1 MANDT
6 GKITGAI
13 NQAGVNLTEAMRAEA
28 SNINSAISNNANTIA
43 NKVNPSLNAIKDGVV
58 LNEDIAAAED
68 LIVEELNGLGSFLKE
83 KVAGIMNIMNQ
94 VYQIQADPEGNA
106 DIVEAVN
113 AISEGDEEER
123 KNNAIIDTGDINVS
137 TSTVSD
143 LKGAKSQVGVFGT
156 GFAMLGNMFTVG
168 LADIVKNLQP
178 LQQIQMSTNNQV
190 TMAEAIA
197 REKAQPKEDDSGK
210 AKGNF
215 RSFLQGLVG
224 PLESVATGIMMLSI
238 SFIALS
244 LVPLNAQAA
253 LMFATLCGS
262 LVVVFWSLN
271 KISKQ
276 YQDAGLNQALDD
288 KDKKQPGNI
297 FGILE
302 SFAKMVFLM
311 AVTYTLMS
319 FVSSILL
326 SNWPSLLV
334 GIVLT
339 MGIMVG
345 SIFAM
350 KALAQIALPEVDPQ
364 KGGALP
370 MLVNSVAKLVLLVVT
385 TALVCELLWPII
397 LPGLGKALLIFL
409 LVAGMTVGII
419 ALTAKIKEAD
429 PELVNAI
436 SKLMMQI
443 TIMVGAVAILTI
455 ILGLIPEP
463 ILIQGMIRIGLIMAM
478 VNVTLWSVIKA
489 AEHLAEVDEKKIKD
503 LTDLMT
509 VITVMVTIISV
520 LVVILGYI
528 PIENL
533 IQGMIMVTLIAML
546 PKIMIALFKDIQ
558 QDQVMQA
565 LKGVALA
572 SLIVVA
578 LAGLAWLV
586 TALIQ
591 DPVKTIIACTAVLVM
606 AVAVAAIGFA
616 AMALASMANVLLK
629 LVPIGPA
636 QAPVFVAALLGLAL
650 VMPLVIVIAATGILV
665 TKMILLSG
673 ASPEQVLQAA
683 LATLALAAAFA
694 LVAITAILLASLAI
708 PLFFAIG
715 LALFALGSIVSFMK
729 GVAVVMQAMSELPPL
744 DVSPIAETAE
754 QIVKLLAAV
763 VLLVPP
769 MITLAGF
776 AVVLLVTTFF
786 AKLAL
791 LTTFSFIASISLG
804 MFTLNYTLQALNFEA
819 VSESIGN
826 TMNDLVGIIANMS
839 QASAAIAKYKSM
851 GFFAYLNVMA
861 DISRFRSIIKGVSSI
876 GSNNE
881 NMDGLNSLATSLE
894 KLANTSDGLSQV
906 ARALKEVAAATKELN
921 EVGDINIKHSVSN
934 IAKTTEDVTQ
944 IKTPEAPKEKK
955 DDGNSKVVEGL
966 LREMVQALGEL
977 RSSFAGS
984 MDGLNT
990 TMTNIKLNL
999 DGIKA
1004 STALR

>member
-13 NQAGVNLTEAMRAEA
+13 NQAGVNLTEAIRAEA

-94 VYQIQADPEGNA
+94 VYQIQADSEGNA

-137 TSTVSD
+137 TSTVGD

-178 LQQIQMSTNNQV
+178 LQQIQMATNNQV

-197 REKAQPKEDDSGK
+197 KEKAQPKEDDSDK

-224 PLESVATGIMMLSI
+224 PLESVATGIMMLAV
-238 SFIALS
+238 SFVALS

-253 LMFATLCGS
+253 LTFAALCGS

-311 AVTYTLMS
+311 ALTYTLMS

-370 MLVNSVAKLVLLVVT
+370 TLVNSVAKLVLLVVT
-385 TALVCELLWPII
+385 TAIVCELLWPII
-397 LPGLGKALLIFL
+397 LPGIGKALLIFL
-409 LVAGMTVGII
+409 LVSGMTVGII
-419 ALTAKIKEAD
+419 ALTAKIKETD

-443 TIMVGAVAILTI
+443 TVMVGVVSILTI
-455 ILGLIPEP
+455 ILGLLPEP
-463 ILIQGMIRIGLIMAM
+463 ILIQGMIGIVLIMVM

-489 AEHLAEVDEKKIKD
+489 AEHLAEIDENKIKE
-503 LTDLMT
+503 LTNLMT
-509 VITVMVTIISV
+509 VITVMVAVISV

-528 PIENL
+528 PLENL
-533 IQGMIMVTLIAML
+533 IQGMTMVTLIALL
-546 PKIMIALFKDIQ
+546 PRVMIQMFKDIP
-558 QDQVMQA
+558 QDEVAQA
-565 LKGVALA
+565 LVGVLAA

-578 LAGLAWLV
+578 VAGLAWLI
-586 TALIQ
+586 TNMMP
-591 DPVKTIIACTAVLVM
+591 DPNSTIVAITAVLTM
-606 AVAVAAIGFA
+606 AIAMYAIGQA
-616 AMALASMANVLLK
+616 ASALATMANVLLTP
-629 LVPIGPA
+629 VPPFEIPIFA
-636 QAPVFVAALLGLAL
+636 MALLGLAL
-650 VMPLVIVIAATGILV
+650 VMPLVIAIAATGILV
-665 TKMILLSG
+665 TQMILLSG
-673 ASPEQVLQAA
+673 ASPEQVLVSAM
-683 LATLALAAAFA
+683 ATLALAAAFSMIATTA
-694 LVAITAILLASLAI
+694 LLLAAVAI
-708 PLFFAIG
+708 PLSFAIG
-715 LALFALGSIVSFMK
+715 LALFALSSIVSFMK
-729 GVAVVMQAMSELPPL
+729 GVAIVMQAMSKLPPL

-776 AVVLLVTTFF
+776 AVVLLVTTFL

-791 LTTFSFIASISLG
+791 LTTFSFIAGISLS
-804 MFTLNYTLQALNFEA
+804 MFTLNYTLQTLNFEA

-839 QASAAIAKYKSM
+839 KASAAIAKYKSM
-851 GFFAYLNVMA
+851 GFFAYLRVMS

-894 KLANTSDGLSQV
+894 KLASTSDGLSQV

-955 DDGNSKVVEGL
+955 DDGNSKVIESL
-966 LREMVQALGEL
+966 LREMVQSLGEL

-990 TMTNIKLNL
+990 TMTDIKLNL

>member
-68 LIVEELNGLGSFLKE
+68 LIVEELNGLGDFLKE

-137 TSTVSD
+137 TSTVGD

-178 LQQIQMSTNNQV
+178 LQQIQMATNNQV

-238 SFIALS
+238 SFVALS

-253 LMFATLCGS
+253 LTFAALCGS

-288 KDKKQPGNI
+288 KDKNQPGNI

-339 MGIMVG
+339 MGIMVS

-370 MLVNSVAKLVLLVVT
+370 MLINSVAKLVLLVVT

-397 LPGLGKALLIFL
+397 LPGLDKALLIFL

-443 TIMVGAVAILTI
+443 TIMVGVVAILTT

-463 ILIQGMIRIGLIMAM
+463 ILTRGMIGMVLIMAM

-489 AEHLAEVDEKKIKD
+489 AEHLAEVDEKKIKE
-503 LTDLMT
+503 LTNLMT
-509 VITVMVTIISV
+509 VITVMVAVISV
-520 LVVILGYI
+520 LVIILGYI
-528 PIENL
+528 PLGNL

-616 AMALASMANVLLK
+616 AMELAVMANILMSATTF
-629 LVPIGPA
+629 G
-636 QAPVFVAALLGLAL
+636 PVFVAALLGIALAVPIVVSLAL
-650 VMPLVIVIAATGILV
+650 AGISI
-665 TKMILLSG
+665 TKRMIG
-673 ASPEQVLQAA
+673 KGTPPEQVLQAA

-694 LVAITAILLASLAI
+694 VISVTAIMLAGLAI
-708 PLFFAIG
+708 PLFFAVG
-715 LALFALGSIVSFMK
+715 LALFALSSIVKFMK
-729 GVAVVMQAMSELPPL
+729 GVSVVMQVMLTMPPL
-744 DVSPIAETAE
+744 DVSPITEAANQLVNLVTAT
-754 QIVKLLAAV
+754 

-769 MITLAGF
+769 MVELAGF

-791 LTTFSFIASISLG
+791 LTTFSFIAGISLG

-826 TMNDLVGIIANMS
+826 TMNDLVGIIANMN
-839 QASAAIAKYKSM
+839 QASATIANYKSM
-851 GFFAYLNVMA
+851 GFFAYLRVMA
-861 DISRFRSIIKGVSSI
+861 DIGRFRSIIKGISSI
-876 GSNNE
+876 GSNTE

-906 ARALKEVAAATKELN
+906 ARALREVAAATKELN

-944 IKTPEAPKEKK
+944 IKAPEAPKEKK

-984 MDGLNT
+984 MEGLNT
-990 TMTNIKLNL
+990 TMVDIKRDL

>member
-43 NKVNPSLNAIKDGVV
+43 NKVNPNLNAIKDGVV

-68 LIVEELNGLGSFLKE
+68 LIVEELNGLGDFLKE

-94 VYQIQADPEGNA
+94 IYQIQADPEGNA

-123 KNNAIIDTGDINVS
+123 KNNAIIDTGDINVN
-137 TSTVSD
+137 TSTVGD

-178 LQQIQMSTNNQV
+178 LQQIQMATNNQV

-197 REKAQPKEDDSGK
+197 KEKAQPKEDDSGK

-224 PLESVATGIMMLSI
+224 PLESVATGIMMLAI
-238 SFIALS
+238 SFVALS

-253 LMFATLCGS
+253 LTFAALCGS

-311 AVTYTLMS
+311 ALTYTLMS
-319 FVSSILL
+319 FVSSVLL

-370 MLVNSVAKLVLLVVT
+370 TLINSVAKLVLLVVT

-397 LPGLGKALLIFL
+397 LPGLDKALLIFL
-409 LVAGMTVGII
+409 LVSGMTVGII

-443 TIMVGAVAILTI
+443 TVMVGTVAILTI
-455 ILGLIPEP
+455 ILGLLPES
-463 ILIQGMIRIGLIMAM
+463 ILIQGMIGMGLIMVM

-489 AEHLAEVDEKKIKD
+489 AEHLAEVDEKKIKE
-503 LTDLMT
+503 LTNLMT
-509 VITVMVTIISV
+509 TITVMVAVISV
-520 LVVILGYI
+520 LVIILGYI
-528 PIENL
+528 PLENL

-546 PKIMIALFKDIQ
+546 SKIMIALFKDIQ

-616 AMALASMANVLLK
+616 AMELAVMANILNVSTPL
-629 LVPIGPA
+629 G
-636 QAPVFVAALLGLAL
+636 PVFAAALLGIALAVPIVVLLAL
-650 VMPLVIVIAATGILV
+650 AGILI
-665 TKMILLSG
+665 TKMMG
-673 ASPEQVLQAA
+673 KGTPPEQVLQAA

-694 LVAITAILLASLAI
+694 LVATTAILLATVAI
-708 PLFFAIG
+708 PLSFAVG
-715 LALFALGSIVSFMK
+715 LALFALGSIVAFMK
-729 GVAVVMQAMSELPPL
+729 GVSVVMQVMSTMPPL
-744 DVSPIAETAE
+744 DVSPITETAD
-754 QIVKLLAAV
+754 QLVNLVAAT

-769 MITLAGF
+769 TVELAGF

-826 TMNDLVGIIANMS
+826 TMNDLVGIIANMN
-839 QASAAIAKYKSM
+839 QASDTIAKYKSM
-851 GFFAYLNVMA
+851 GFFAYLRVMA
-861 DISRFRSIIKGVSSI
+861 DIGRFRSIIKGISSI

-894 KLANTSDGLSQV
+894 KLASTSDGLSQV

-944 IKTPEAPKEKK
+944 IKAPEAPKEKK

-984 MDGLNT
+984 MEGLNT
-990 TMTNIKLNL
+990 TMIDIKRNL
-999 DGIKA
+999 EGIKA
-1004 STALR
+1004 STELR

>member
-13 NQAGVNLTEAMRAEA
+13 NQAGVNLTEAIRAEA

-43 NKVNPSLNAIKDGVV
+43 NRVNPSLNAIKDGVV

-123 KNNAIIDTGDINVS
+123 KNNAIIDTGDINVN
-137 TSTVSD
+137 TSTVGD

-156 GFAMLGNMFTVG
+156 GFAMLGNMFTMG

-197 REKAQPKEDDSGK
+197 KERAQPKEDDSDK

-215 RSFLQGLVG
+215 RSFLQDLVG
-224 PLESVATGIMMLSI
+224 PLESVATGIMMLAI
-238 SFIALS
+238 SFVALS

-253 LMFATLCGS
+253 LTFAALCGS

-302 SFAKMVFLM
+302 NFAKMVFLM

-319 FVSSILL
+319 FVSSVFL

-334 GIVLT
+334 GLVLT

-370 MLVNSVAKLVLLVVT
+370 TLINSIAKLVLLVVT
-385 TALVCELLWPII
+385 TAVVCELLWPII
-397 LPGLGKALLIFL
+397 FPGIGKALLIFL
-409 LVAGMTVGII
+409 LVAGMTVSII

-443 TIMVGAVAILTI
+443 TIMVGVVSILTI

-463 ILIQGMIRIGLIMAM
+463 ILNQGMFRMGLIMVM

-489 AEHLAEVDEKKIKD
+489 AEHLAEVDEKKIKE
-503 LTDLMT
+503 LTNLMT
-509 VITVMVTIISV
+509 IITVMVTVISV

-528 PIENL
+528 PIENI
-533 IQGMIMVTLIAML
+533 IQGIVSVTLIALL
-546 PKIMIALFKDIQ
+546 PRVMIQVFKDIP
-558 QDQVMQA
+558 QDEVAQA
-565 LKGVALA
+565 LVGVLAA

-578 LAGLAWLV
+578 VAGLAWLITNMMPDPTSTI
-586 TALIQ
+586 TAI
-591 DPVKTIIACTAVLVM
+591 TAVLTM
-606 AVAVAAIGFA
+606 AIAMYAIGQA
-616 AMALASMANVLLK
+616 ASALATMANVLLT
-629 LVPIGPA
+629 LVPPFGLPIFA
-636 QAPVFVAALLGLAL
+636 TALLGLAL
-650 VMPLVIVIAATGILV
+650 VMPLVIAIAATGILV
-665 TKMILLSG
+665 TQMILSSG
-673 ASPEQVLQAA
+673 ASPEQVLVSAM
-683 LATLALAAAFA
+683 ATLVLAAAFSMIATTA
-694 LVAITAILLASLAI
+694 LLLAAVAI

-776 AVVLLVTTFF
+776 AMVLLVTTFL

-791 LTTFSFIASISLG
+791 LTTFSFIAGISLG
-804 MFTLNYTLQALNFEA
+804 MSTLNYTLQTLNFEA

-826 TMNDLVGIIANMS
+826 TMNDLVGIIANMN
-839 QASAAIAKYKSM
+839 QASAAIANYKSM
-851 GFFAYLNVMA
+851 GLLAYLNVMA

-955 DDGNSKVVEGL
+955 DDGNSKVIESL

-977 RSSFAGS
+977 RGSFAGS
-984 MDGLNT
+984 MEGLNT
-990 TMTNIKLNL
+990 TMIDIKRNL
-999 DGIKA
+999 EGIKA
-1004 STALR
+1004 STELR

>member
-123 KNNAIIDTGDINVS
+123 KNNAIIDTGDINVN
-137 TSTVSD
+137 TSTVGD

-178 LQQIQMSTNNQV
+178 LQQIQMATNNQV

-197 REKAQPKEDDSGK
+197 KERAQPKEDDSGK

-215 RSFLQGLVG
+215 RSFLQDLAG
-224 PLESVATGIMMLSI
+224 PLESVATGIMMLAI
-238 SFIALS
+238 SFVALS

-253 LMFATLCGS
+253 LTFAALCGS

-319 FVSSILL
+319 FVSSVLL

-334 GIVLT
+334 GLVLT
-339 MGIMVG
+339 MGVMVG

-370 MLVNSVAKLVLLVVT
+370 TLVNSVAKLVLLVVT
-385 TALVCELLWPII
+385 TAIVCELLWPII
-397 LPGLGKALLIFL
+397 LPGLDKALLIFL

-455 ILGLIPEP
+455 ILGLLPES
-463 ILIQGMIRIGLIMAM
+463 ILIQGMIGMGLIMVM
-478 VNVTLWSVIKA
+478 VNLTLWNVIQTSQK
-489 AEHLAEVDEKKIKD
+489 LAEIDEKKIKD
-503 LTDLMT
+503 LTNLMI
-509 VITVMVTIISV
+509 VITAMVTVTSI
-520 LVVILGYI
+520 LVMILGHI
-528 PIENL
+528 PIENI
-533 IQGMIMVTLIAML
+533 IQGIVSVTLIALL
-546 PKIMIALFKDIQ
+546 PRVMIQMFKDIP
-558 QDQVMQA
+558 QDEVAQA
-565 LKGVALA
+565 LVGVLAA

-578 LAGLAWLV
+578 VAGLAWLITNMMPDPTSTI
-586 TALIQ
+586 TAI
-591 DPVKTIIACTAVLVM
+591 TAVLTM
-606 AVAVAAIGFA
+606 AIAMYAIGQA
-616 AMALASMANVLLK
+616 ASALATMANVLLT
-629 LVPIGPA
+629 LVPPFGLPIFA
-636 QAPVFVAALLGLAL
+636 TALLGLAL
-650 VMPLVIVIAATGILV
+650 VMPLVIAIAATGILV
-665 TKMILLSG
+665 TQMILSSG
-673 ASPEQVLQAA
+673 ASPEQVLVSAM
-683 LATLALAAAFA
+683 ATLVLAAAFSMIATTA
-694 LVAITAILLASLAI
+694 LLLAAVAI

-776 AVVLLVTTFF
+776 AVVLLVTTFL
-786 AKLAL
+786 AKMAL
-791 LTTFSFIASISLG
+791 LTTFSFIAGISLS
-804 MFTLNYTLQALNFEA
+804 MFTLNYTLQTLNFEA

-839 QASAAIAKYKSM
+839 KASDTIAKYKSM
-851 GFFAYLNVMA
+851 GFFAYLRVMA
-861 DISRFRSIIKGVSSI
+861 DIGRFRSIIKGVSSI

-894 KLANTSDGLSQV
+894 KLASTSDGLSQV

-944 IKTPEAPKEKK
+944 IKAPEAPKEKK

-977 RSSFAGS
+977 RGSFAGS
-984 MDGLNT
+984 MEGLNT
-990 TMTNIKLNL
+990 TMIDIKRNL
-999 DGIKA
+999 EGIKA
-1004 STALR
+1004 STELR

>member
-13 NQAGVNLTEAMRAEA
+13 NQAGVNLTEAIRAEA
-28 SNINSAISNNANTIA
+28 SKTNSAISNNANTIA
-43 NKVNPSLNAIKDGVV
+43 NRVNPSLNAIKDGVV

-123 KNNAIIDTGDINVS
+123 KNNAIIDTGDINVN
-137 TSTVSD
+137 TSTVGD

-156 GFAMLGNMFTVG
+156 GFAMLGNMFTMG

-197 REKAQPKEDDSGK
+197 KEKAQPKEDDSDK

-224 PLESVATGIMMLSI
+224 PLESVATGIMMLAI
-238 SFIALS
+238 SFVALS

-253 LMFATLCGS
+253 LTFAALCGS

-276 YQDAGLNQALDD
+276 YQDAGLNQALND

-297 FGILE
+297 LGILE

-370 MLVNSVAKLVLLVVT
+370 TLINSIAKLVLLVVT
-385 TALVCELLWPII
+385 TAIVCELLWPII
-397 LPGLGKALLIFL
+397 LPGISKALLIFL

-443 TIMVGAVAILTI
+443 TIMVGVVSILTI

-463 ILIQGMIRIGLIMAM
+463 ILVQGMIGMGLIMVM

-503 LTDLMT
+503 LTALMT
-509 VITVMVTIISV
+509 VITVMVTVTSI
-520 LVVILGYI
+520 LVMILGHI
-528 PIENL
+528 PIENI
-533 IQGMIMVTLIAML
+533 IQGIVSVTLIALL
-546 PKIMIALFKDIQ
+546 PRVMIQMFKDIP
-558 QDQVMQA
+558 QDEVAQA
-565 LKGVALA
+565 LVGVLAA

-578 LAGLAWLV
+578 VAGLAWLITNMMPDPTSTI
-586 TALIQ
+586 TAI
-591 DPVKTIIACTAVLVM
+591 TAVLTM
-606 AVAVAAIGFA
+606 AIAMYAIGQA
-616 AMALASMANVLLK
+616 ASALATMANVLLT
-629 LVPIGPA
+629 LVPPFGFPIFA
-636 QAPVFVAALLGLAL
+636 TALLGLAL
-650 VMPLVIVIAATGILV
+650 VTPLVIAIAATGILV
-665 TKMILLSG
+665 TQMILLSG
-673 ASPEQVLQAA
+673 VSPEQVLVSAM
-683 LATLALAAAFA
+683 ATLVLAAAFSMIATTA
-694 LVAITAILLASLAI
+694 LLLAAVAI

-776 AVVLLVTTFF
+776 AVVLLVATSF
-786 AKLAL
+786 ARVAL
-791 LTTFSFIASISLG
+791 LTTFSFIAGISLG
-804 MFTLNYTLQALNFEA
+804 MFTLNYTLQVLNFEA

-826 TMNDLVGIIANMS
+826 TMNDLVGIIANMK
-839 QASAAIAKYKSM
+839 QASAAIANYKSM
-851 GFFAYLNVMA
+851 GLLAYLNVMA

-955 DDGNSKVVEGL
+955 DDGNSKVIESL
-966 LREMVQALGEL
+966 LREMVQSLGEL

-990 TMTNIKLNL
+990 TMSNIKLDL
-999 DGIKA
+999 DSIKA

>member
-43 NKVNPSLNAIKDGVV
+43 NKVNPNLNAIKDGVV

-68 LIVEELNGLGSFLKE
+68 LIVEELNGLGDFLKE

-94 VYQIQADPEGNA
+94 IYQIQADPEGNA

-123 KNNAIIDTGDINVS
+123 KNNAIIDTGDINVN
-137 TSTVSD
+137 TSTVGD

-178 LQQIQMSTNNQV
+178 LQQIQMATNNQV

-197 REKAQPKEDDSGK
+197 KEKAQPKEDDSGK

-224 PLESVATGIMMLSI
+224 PLESVATGIMMLAV
-238 SFIALS
+238 SFVALS

-253 LMFATLCGS
+253 LTFAALCGS

-311 AVTYTLMS
+311 ALTYTLMS
-319 FVSSILL
+319 FVSSTLL

-370 MLVNSVAKLVLLVVT
+370 TLINSVAKLVLLVVT

-397 LPGLGKALLIFL
+397 LPGLDKALLIFL
-409 LVAGMTVGII
+409 LVSGMTVGII

-443 TIMVGAVAILTI
+443 TVMVGTVAILTI
-455 ILGLIPEP
+455 ILGLLPES
-463 ILIQGMIRIGLIMAM
+463 ILIQGMIGMGLIMVM

-489 AEHLAEVDEKKIKD
+489 AEHLAEVDEKKIKE
-503 LTDLMT
+503 LTNLMT
-509 VITVMVTIISV
+509 TITVMVAVISV
-520 LVVILGYI
+520 LVIILGYI
-528 PIENL
+528 PLENL

-546 PKIMIALFKDIQ
+546 SKIMIALFKDIQ

-616 AMALASMANVLLK
+616 AMELAVMANILMVTTSF
-629 LVPIGPA
+629 GT
-636 QAPVFVAALLGLAL
+636 VFAAALLGIALA
-650 VMPLVIVIAATGILV
+650 VPIVVALAFAGILI
-665 TKMILLSG
+665 TKMMIG
-673 ASPEQVLQAA
+673 MDTPPEQVLQAA
-683 LATLALAAAFA
+683 LATLALAAAFT
-694 LVAITAILLASLAI
+694 LIAITAILLATVAI
-708 PLFFAIG
+708 PLSFAVS
-715 LALFALGSIVSFMK
+715 LALFALVSIVEFMK
-729 GVAVVMQAMSELPPL
+729 GVSVVMQVMSTIPPL
-744 DVSPIAETAE
+744 DVSPIAETVD
-754 QIVKLLAAV
+754 QLVNLVAAT

-769 MITLAGF
+769 MVELAGF

-826 TMNDLVGIIANMS
+826 TMNDLVGIIANMN
-839 QASAAIAKYKSM
+839 QASGAIAKYKSM
-851 GFFAYLNVMA
+851 GFFAYLRVMA
-861 DISRFRSIIKGVSSI
+861 DIGRFRSIIKGISSI

-894 KLANTSDGLSQV
+894 KLASTSDGLSQV

-944 IKTPEAPKEKK
+944 IKAPEAPKEKK

-984 MDGLNT
+984 MEGLNT
-990 TMTNIKLNL
+990 TMIDIKRNL
-999 DGIKA
+999 EGIKA
-1004 STALR
+1004 STELR

>member
-43 NKVNPSLNAIKDGVV
+43 NKVNPNLNAIKDGVV

-68 LIVEELNGLGSFLKE
+68 LIVEELNGLGDFLKE

-94 VYQIQADPEGNA
+94 IYQIQADPEGNA

-123 KNNAIIDTGDINVS
+123 KNNAIIDTGDINVN
-137 TSTVSD
+137 TSTVGD

-178 LQQIQMSTNNQV
+178 LQQIQMATNNQV

-197 REKAQPKEDDSGK
+197 KEKAQPKEGDSGK

-224 PLESVATGIMMLSI
+224 PLESVATGIMMLAV
-238 SFIALS
+238 SFVALS

-253 LMFATLCGS
+253 LTFAALCGS

-311 AVTYTLMS
+311 ALTYTLMS
-319 FVSSILL
+319 FVSSTLL

-370 MLVNSVAKLVLLVVT
+370 TLINSVAKLVLLVVT

-397 LPGLGKALLIFL
+397 LPGLDKALLIFL
-409 LVAGMTVGII
+409 LVSGMTVGII

-436 SKLMMQI
+436 SKLMTQI
-443 TIMVGAVAILTI
+443 TIMVGVVAILTI

-463 ILIQGMIRIGLIMAM
+463 ILIQGMIGMGLIMVM
-478 VNVTLWSVIKA
+478 VNATLWSVIKA
-489 AEHLAEVDEKKIKD
+489 AEHLAEVDEKKIKE
-503 LTDLMT
+503 LTNLMT
-509 VITVMVTIISV
+509 TITVMVAVISV
-520 LVVILGYI
+520 LVIILGYI
-528 PIENL
+528 PLENL

-546 PKIMIALFKDIQ
+546 SKIMIALFKDIQ

-616 AMALASMANVLLK
+616 AMELAVMANILNVSTPL
-629 LVPIGPA
+629 G
-636 QAPVFVAALLGLAL
+636 PVFAAALLGIALAVPIVVLLAL
-650 VMPLVIVIAATGILV
+650 AGILI
-665 TKMILLSG
+665 TKMMG
-673 ASPEQVLQAA
+673 KGTPPEQVLQAA

-694 LVAITAILLASLAI
+694 LVATTAILLATVAI
-708 PLFFAIG
+708 PLSFAVG
-715 LALFALGSIVSFMK
+715 LALFALGSIVAFMK
-729 GVAVVMQAMSELPPL
+729 GVSVVMQVMSTVPPL
-744 DVSPIAETAE
+744 DVSPITETAD
-754 QIVKLLAAV
+754 QLVNLVAAT

-769 MITLAGF
+769 MVELAGF

-826 TMNDLVGIIANMS
+826 TMNDLVGIIANMN
-839 QASAAIAKYKSM
+839 QASDTITKYKSM
-851 GFFAYLNVMA
+851 GFFAYLRVMA
-861 DISRFRSIIKGVSSI
+861 DIGRFRSIIKGISSI

-894 KLANTSDGLSQV
+894 KLASTSDGLSQV

-944 IKTPEAPKEKK
+944 IKAPEAPKEKK

-984 MDGLNT
+984 MEGLNT
-990 TMTNIKLNL
+990 TMIDIKRNL
-999 DGIKA
+999 EGIKA
-1004 STALR
+1004 STELR

>member
-28 SNINSAISNNANTIA
+28 SKTNSAISNNANTIA
-43 NKVNPSLNAIKDGVV
+43 NKVNPSLTAIKDGVA

-68 LIVEELNGLGSFLKE
+68 LIVEELNGLGDFLKD
-83 KVAGIMNIMNQ
+83 KVAGIMNLMNQ
-94 VYQIQADPEGNA
+94 VYQIQADPNGNA

-137 TSTVSD
+137 TSSVGD
-143 LKGAKSQVGVFGT
+143 LKGAKSQVGVLGS
-156 GFAMLGNMFTVG
+156 GFAVLGNVLTLG
-168 LADIVKNLQP
+168 LADIIKNLQP
-178 LQQIQMSTNNQV
+178 LQQIQVATTNQV
-190 TMAEAIA
+190 TMSEAIA
-197 REKAQPKEDDSGK
+197 KEKAQPKEDDAGK

-224 PLESVATGIMMLSI
+224 PLESVATGIMMLAI
-238 SFIALS
+238 SFVALS

-253 LMFATLCGS
+253 LTFAGLCGS
-262 LVVVFWSLN
+262 LVVVFWALN

-311 AVTYTLMS
+311 ALTYTLMA
-319 FVSSILL
+319 FVSSMLL

-334 GIVLT
+334 GLVLT

-345 SIFAM
+345 SIFTM

-370 MLVNSVAKLVLLVVT
+370 MLINSVAKLVLLVVV

-397 LPGLGKALLIFL
+397 LPGLGKSLLIFL

-443 TIMVGAVAILTI
+443 TIMVGVVAILTI
-455 ILGLIPEP
+455 ILGLIPQEV
-463 ILIQGMIRIGLIMAM
+463 LIQGMIGMGLIMVM
-478 VNVTLWSVIKA
+478 INLTLWNVIQSAQK
-489 AEHLAEVDEKKIKD
+489 LAEIDEKKIKD
-503 LTDLMT
+503 LTNLMI
-509 VITVMVTIISV
+509 VITVMVAVTSI
-520 LVVILGYI
+520 LVIILGYM
-528 PIENL
+528 PLENI
-533 IQGMIMVTLIAML
+533 IQGIIAVALIALL
-546 PKIMIALFKDIQ
+546 PRVMIQLFKDIP
-558 QDQVMQA
+558 QDEVAQA
-565 LKGVALA
+565 LVGVLAA

-578 LAGLAWLV
+578 VAGLAWLI
-586 TALIQ
+586 TKMMP
-591 DPVKTIIACTAVLVM
+591 DPISTIIAITAVLVM
-606 AVAVAAIGFA
+606 AIAMYAIGMA
-616 AMALASMANVLLK
+616 ASSLASMTNVLMTAT
-629 LVPIGPA
+629 PYG
-636 QAPVFVAALLGLAL
+636 PVFLAALIGLAL
-650 VMPLVIVIAATGILV
+650 TVPLVIAITLTGIIV
-665 TKMILLSG
+665 TKMILASG
-673 ASPEQVLQAA
+673 ASPEQVLVSAM
-683 LATLALAAAFA
+683 ATLVLAGAFAVIAVTALLLAA
-694 LVAITAILLASLAI
+694 VAI

-715 LALFALGSIVSFMK
+715 LALFALASIVSFMK
-729 GVAVVMQAMSELPPL
+729 GVAIVMQAMSELPPL
-744 DVSPIAETAE
+744 DVSPLVETAG
-754 QIVKLLAAV
+754 QIVKLAAAT

-769 MITLAGF
+769 MVVLAGF
-776 AVVLLVTTFF
+776 ALVLLVTTFF
-786 AKLAL
+786 AKWAMF
-791 LTTFSFIASISLG
+791 TTFSFIKDISIG
-804 MFTLNYTLQALNFEA
+804 MFVLNYTLQALNFASVTEN
-819 VSESIGN
+819 IGN
-826 TMNDLVGIIANMS
+826 TMNELVGIIANMN

-851 GFFAYLNVMA
+851 GFFAYLRVMA
-861 DISRFRSIIKGVSSI
+861 DIGRFRSIVRGISSI
-876 GSNNE
+876 GSNTE
-881 NMDGLNSLATSLE
+881 SMDGLNSLATSLE
-894 KLANTSDGLSQV
+894 KLASTSDGLSQV

-944 IKTPEAPKEKK
+944 IKAPEAPKEKK

-984 MDGLNT
+984 MDGLNS
-990 TMTNIKLNL
+990 TMTDIKLNL

>member
-137 TSTVSD
+137 TSTVGD

-224 PLESVATGIMMLSI
+224 PLESVATGIMMLAV
-238 SFIALS
+238 SFVALS

-253 LMFATLCGS
+253 LTFAALCGS

-297 FGILE
+297 LGILE

-311 AVTYTLMS
+311 ALTYTLMS
-319 FVSSILL
+319 FVSSVLL
-326 SNWPSLLV
+326 SNWPTLLV

-370 MLVNSVAKLVLLVVT
+370 TLINSVAKLVLLVVT
-385 TALVCELLWPII
+385 TAIVCELLWPII

-409 LVAGMTVGII
+409 LVSGMTVGII

-443 TIMVGAVAILTI
+443 TVMVGVVAILTI
-455 ILGLIPEP
+455 ILGLLPEP
-463 ILIQGMIRIGLIMAM
+463 ILIQGMIRIGLIMVM

-489 AEHLAEVDEKKIKD
+489 AEHLAEVDEKKIKE
-503 LTDLMT
+503 LTNLMT
-509 VITVMVTIISV
+509 IITVMVAVISV
-520 LVVILGYI
+520 LVIILGYI
-528 PIENL
+528 PLENL
-533 IQGMIMVTLIAML
+533 IQGMIMVALIAML

-565 LKGVALA
+565 LNGVALA

-606 AVAVAAIGFA
+606 AVAVVAIGFA
-616 AMALASMANVLLK
+616 AMALASMAKVLLK
-629 LVPIGPA
+629 PVPPFGL
-636 QAPVFVAALLGLAL
+636 PVYETALLGLAL
-650 VMPLVIVIAATGILV
+650 VMPLVIVLAATGILV
-665 TKMILLSG
+665 TQMILASG
-673 ASPEQVLQAA
+673 ASPEQVLVSAM
-683 LATLALAAAFA
+683 ATLVLAAAFSMIATTA
-694 LVAITAILLASLAI
+694 LLLAAVAI

-776 AVVLLVTTFF
+776 AMVLLVTTFL

-791 LTTFSFIASISLG
+791 LTTFSFIAGISLS
-804 MFTLNYTLQALNFEA
+804 MFSLNYTLQALNFEA

-826 TMNDLVGIIANMS
+826 TMNDLVGIIANMN

-851 GFFAYLNVMA
+851 GFFAYLRVMS
-861 DISRFRSIIKGVSSI
+861 DINRFRSIIKGISSI

-894 KLANTSDGLSQV
+894 KLASTSDGLSQV

-944 IKTPEAPKEKK
+944 IKAPEAPKEKK

-990 TMTNIKLNL
+990 TMTDIKLNL

>member
-1 MANDT
+1 MVNDT

-13 NQAGVNLTEAMRAEA
+13 NQAGVNLTEAIRAEA
-28 SNINSAISNNANTIA
+28 SKTNSAISNNANTIA

-123 KNNAIIDTGDINVS
+123 KNNAIIDTGDINVN
-137 TSTVSD
+137 TSTVGD

-197 REKAQPKEDDSGK
+197 KEKAQPKEDDSGK

-224 PLESVATGIMMLSI
+224 PLESVATGIMMLAV
-238 SFIALS
+238 SFVALS
-244 LVPLNAQAA
+244 LVPLNVQTALTFAA
-253 LMFATLCGS
+253 LCGS

-319 FVSSILL
+319 FVSSVLL

-334 GIVLT
+334 GLVLT

-370 MLVNSVAKLVLLVVT
+370 TLINSIAKLVLLVVG

-397 LPGLGKALLIFL
+397 LPGLDKALLIFL

-443 TIMVGAVAILTI
+443 TIMVGTVAILTI

-463 ILIQGMIRIGLIMAM
+463 ILTQGMIGMVLIMAM

-489 AEHLAEVDEKKIKD
+489 AEHLAEVDEKKIKE
-503 LTDLMT
+503 LTNLMT
-509 VITVMVTIISV
+509 IITVMVAVISV

-528 PIENL
+528 PIGNL

-565 LKGVALA
+565 LKGVALV

-606 AVAVAAIGFA
+606 AVAVATIGFA
-616 AMALASMANVLLK
+616 AMELAVMANILMVAT
-629 LVPIGPA
+629 PFG
-636 QAPVFVAALLGLAL
+636 PVFAAALLGVALAIPIVISLAL
-650 VMPLVIVIAATGILV
+650 TGILI
-665 TKMILLSG
+665 TKMMLG
-673 ASPEQVLQAA
+673 MGTPPEQVLQAA

-694 LVAITAILLASLAI
+694 VISVTAVMLAGLAI
-708 PLFFAIG
+708 PLAFAVG
-715 LALFALGSIVSFMK
+715 LALFALVSIVTFIK
-729 GVAVVMQAMSELPPL
+729 GVSVVMQVMSVIPPL
-744 DVSPIAETAE
+744 DVSPITEAANQLVNLVTAT
-754 QIVKLLAAV
+754 A
-763 VLLVPP
+763 LLVPP
-769 MITLAGF
+769 MVTLAGF
-776 AVVLLVTTFF
+776 AVVLLVATSF
-786 AKLAL
+786 ASVAL
-791 LTTFSFIASISLG
+791 LTTFSFIAGISLG
-804 MFTLNYTLQALNFEA
+804 MFTLNHTLQVLNFEA

-826 TMNDLVGIIANMS
+826 TMNDLVGIITNMN
-839 QASAAIAKYKSM
+839 QASAAIANYKSM
-851 GFFAYLNVMA
+851 GLLAYLNVMA

-955 DDGNSKVVEGL
+955 DDGNSKVIESL

-977 RSSFAGS
+977 RGSFAGS
-984 MDGLNT
+984 MEGLNT
-990 TMTNIKLNL
+990 TMIDIKRNL
-999 DGIKA
+999 EGIKA
-1004 STALR
+1004 STELR

>member
-13 NQAGVNLTEAMRAEA
+13 NQAGVNLTEAIRAEA

-123 KNNAIIDTGDINVS
+123 KNNAIIDTGDINVN
-137 TSTVSD
+137 TSTVGD

-156 GFAMLGNMFTVG
+156 GFAMLGNMFTMG

-197 REKAQPKEDDSGK
+197 KERAQPKEDDSDK

-215 RSFLQGLVG
+215 RSFLQDLVG
-224 PLESVATGIMMLSI
+224 PLESVATGIMMLAI
-238 SFIALS
+238 SFVALS

-253 LMFATLCGS
+253 LTFAALCGS

-302 SFAKMVFLM
+302 NFAKMVFLM

-319 FVSSILL
+319 FVSSVFLF
-326 SNWPSLLV
+326 NWPSLLV
-334 GIVLT
+334 GLVLT

-370 MLVNSVAKLVLLVVT
+370 TLINSIAKLVLLVVT
-385 TALVCELLWPII
+385 TAVVCELLWPII
-397 LPGLGKALLIFL
+397 FPGIGKALLIFL
-409 LVAGMTVGII
+409 LVAGMTVSII

-443 TIMVGAVAILTI
+443 TIMVGVVSILTI

-463 ILIQGMIRIGLIMAM
+463 ILNQGMFRMGLIMVM

-489 AEHLAEVDEKKIKD
+489 AEHLAEVDEKKIKE
-503 LTDLMT
+503 LTNLMT
-509 VITVMVTIISV
+509 IITVMVTVISV

-528 PIENL
+528 PIENI
-533 IQGMIMVTLIAML
+533 IQGIVSVTLIALL
-546 PKIMIALFKDIQ
+546 PRVMIQMFKDIP
-558 QDQVMQA
+558 QDEVAQA
-565 LKGVALA
+565 LVGVLAA

-578 LAGLAWLV
+578 VAGLAWLITNMMPDPTSTI
-586 TALIQ
+586 TAI
-591 DPVKTIIACTAVLVM
+591 TAVLTM
-606 AVAVAAIGFA
+606 AIAMYAIGQA
-616 AMALASMANVLLK
+616 ASALATMANVLLT
-629 LVPIGPA
+629 LVPPFGLPIFA
-636 QAPVFVAALLGLAL
+636 TALLGLAL
-650 VMPLVIVIAATGILV
+650 VMPLVIAIAATGILV
-665 TKMILLSG
+665 TQMILSSG
-673 ASPEQVLQAA
+673 ASPEQVLVSAM
-683 LATLALAAAFA
+683 ATLVLAAAFSMIATTA
-694 LVAITAILLASLAI
+694 LLLAAVAI

-776 AVVLLVTTFF
+776 AMVLLVTTFL

-791 LTTFSFIASISLG
+791 LTTFSFIAGISLG
-804 MFTLNYTLQALNFEA
+804 MSTLNYTLQTLNFEA

-826 TMNDLVGIIANMS
+826 TMNDLVGIIANMN
-839 QASAAIAKYKSM
+839 QASAAIANYKSM
-851 GFFAYLNVMA
+851 GLLAYLNVMV

-955 DDGNSKVVEGL
+955 DDGNSKVIESL

-977 RSSFAGS
+977 RGSFAGS
-984 MDGLNT
+984 MEGLNT
-990 TMTNIKLNL
+990 TMIDIKRNL
-999 DGIKA
+999 EGIKA
-1004 STALR
+1004 STELR

>member
-123 KNNAIIDTGDINVS
+123 KNNAIIDTGDINVN
-137 TSTVSD
+137 TSTVGD

-156 GFAMLGNMFTVG
+156 GFAMLGNMFTMG

-224 PLESVATGIMMLSI
+224 PLESVATGIMMLAI
-238 SFIALS
+238 SFVALS

-253 LMFATLCGS
+253 LTFAALCGS

-319 FVSSILL
+319 FVSSVLL

-339 MGIMVG
+339 MGIMVS

-370 MLVNSVAKLVLLVVT
+370 TLINSIAKLVLLVVT
-385 TALVCELLWPII
+385 TAIVCELLWPII
-397 LPGLGKALLIFL
+397 LPGLDKALSIFL

-443 TIMVGAVAILTI
+443 TIMVGVVSILTI

-463 ILIQGMIRIGLIMAM
+463 ILIQGMVGMVLIMAM

-489 AEHLAEVDEKKIKD
+489 AEHLAEVDEKKIKE
-503 LTDLMT
+503 LTNLMT
-509 VITVMVTIISV
+509 TITVMVAVISV
-520 LVVILGYI
+520 VVVILGYI
-528 PIENL
+528 PIGNL
-533 IQGMIMVTLIAML
+533 IQGIVSVALIALL
-546 PKIMIALFKDIQ
+546 PRVMIQMFKDIP
-558 QDQVMQA
+558 QDEVAQA
-565 LKGVALA
+565 LVGVLAA

-578 LAGLAWLV
+578 VAGLAWLITNMMPDPTSTI
-586 TALIQ
+586 TAI
-591 DPVKTIIACTAVLVM
+591 TAVLTM
-606 AVAVAAIGFA
+606 AIAMYAIGQA
-616 AMALASMANVLLK
+616 ASALATMANVLLT
-629 LVPIGPA
+629 LVPPFGLPIFA
-636 QAPVFVAALLGLAL
+636 TALLGLAL
-650 VMPLVIVIAATGILV
+650 VMPLVIAIAATGILV
-665 TKMILLSG
+665 TQMILSSG
-673 ASPEQVLQAA
+673 ASPEQVLVSAM
-683 LATLALAAAFA
+683 ATLVLAAAFSMIATTA
-694 LVAITAILLASLAI
+694 LLLAAVAI

-786 AKLAL
+786 ARIAL
-791 LTTFSFIASISLG
+791 LTTFSFIAGISLS
-804 MFTLNYTLQALNFEA
+804 MFTLNYTLQTLNFEA

-839 QASAAIAKYKSM
+839 KASDTIAKYKSM
-851 GFFAYLNVMA
+851 GLLAYLNVMA

-944 IKTPEAPKEKK
+944 IKAPEAPKEKK
-955 DDGNSKVVEGL
+955 DDGNSKVIESL

-977 RSSFAGS
+977 RGSFAGS
-984 MDGLNT
+984 MEGLNT
-990 TMTNIKLNL
+990 TMIDIKRNL
-999 DGIKA
+999 EGIKA
-1004 STALR
+1004 STELR

>member
-123 KNNAIIDTGDINVS
+123 KNNAIIDTGDINVN
-137 TSTVSD
+137 TSTVGD

-178 LQQIQMSTNNQV
+178 LQQIQMATNNQV

-197 REKAQPKEDDSGK
+197 KEKAQPKEDDSGK

-224 PLESVATGIMMLSI
+224 PLESVATGIMMLAV
-238 SFIALS
+238 SFVALS

-253 LMFATLCGS
+253 LTFAALCGS

-311 AVTYTLMS
+311 SLTYTLMS
-319 FVSSILL
+319 FVSSTLL

-334 GIVLT
+334 GLVLT

-370 MLVNSVAKLVLLVVT
+370 TLVNSVAKLVLLVVT

-397 LPGLGKALLIFL
+397 LPGLDKALLIFL
-409 LVAGMTVGII
+409 LVSGMTVGII

-443 TIMVGAVAILTI
+443 TVMVGTVAILTI
-455 ILGLIPEP
+455 ILGLLPES
-463 ILIQGMIRIGLIMAM
+463 ILIQGMIGMGLIMVM

-489 AEHLAEVDEKKIKD
+489 AEHLAEVDEKKIKE
-503 LTDLMT
+503 LTNLMT
-509 VITVMVTIISV
+509 TITVMVAVISV
-520 LVVILGYI
+520 LVIILGYI
-528 PIENL
+528 PLKNL

-546 PKIMIALFKDIQ
+546 SKIMIALFKDIQ

-578 LAGLAWLV
+578 LAGLVWLV

-591 DPVKTIIACTAVLVM
+591 DPIKTIIACTAVLVM

-616 AMALASMANVLLK
+616 AMELAVMANILMVAT
-629 LVPIGPA
+629 PSG
-636 QAPVFVAALLGLAL
+636 PVFAAALLGVALAVPIVVFLAL
-650 VMPLVIVIAATGILV
+650 AGILI
-665 TKMILLSG
+665 TKMIG
-673 ASPEQVLQAA
+673 MGKPPEQVSQAA

-694 LVAITAILLASLAI
+694 LVATTAILLASLAI
-708 PLFFAIG
+708 PLFFAVG
-715 LALFALGSIVSFMK
+715 LALFALGSIVAFMK
-729 GVAVVMQAMSELPPL
+729 GVSVVMQVMSTIPPL
-744 DVSPIAETAE
+744 DVSPIAETAD
-754 QIVKLLAAV
+754 QLVNLVSAT

-769 MITLAGF
+769 MVELAGF

-791 LTTFSFIASISLG
+791 LTTFSFIAGISLG

-826 TMNDLVGIIANMS
+826 TMNDLVGIIANMN
-839 QASAAIAKYKSM
+839 QASDTIAKYKSM
-851 GFFAYLNVMA
+851 GFFAYLRVMA
-861 DISRFRSIIKGVSSI
+861 DIGRFRSIIKGISSI

-906 ARALKEVAAATKELN
+906 ARALREVAAATKELN
-921 EVGDINIKHSVSN
+921 DVGDINIKHSVSN

-944 IKTPEAPKEKK
+944 IKAPEAPKEKK

-984 MDGLNT
+984 MEGLNT
-990 TMTNIKLNL
+990 TMIDIKRNL
-999 DGIKA
+999 EGIKA
-1004 STALR
+1004 STELR

>member
-43 NKVNPSLNAIKDGVV
+43 NKVNPNLNAIKDGVV

-68 LIVEELNGLGSFLKE
+68 LIVEELNGLGDFLKE

-94 VYQIQADPEGNA
+94 IYQIQADPEGNA

-123 KNNAIIDTGDINVS
+123 KNNAIIDTGDINVN
-137 TSTVSD
+137 TSTVGD

-178 LQQIQMSTNNQV
+178 LQQIQMATNNQV

-197 REKAQPKEDDSGK
+197 KEKAQPKEDDSGK

-224 PLESVATGIMMLSI
+224 PLESVATGIMMLAI
-238 SFIALS
+238 SFVALS

-253 LMFATLCGS
+253 LTFAALCGS

-311 AVTYTLMS
+311 ALTYTLMS
-319 FVSSILL
+319 FVSSTLL

-370 MLVNSVAKLVLLVVT
+370 TLVNSVAKLVLLVVT

-397 LPGLGKALLIFL
+397 LPGLDKALLIFL
-409 LVAGMTVGII
+409 LVSGMTVGII

-443 TIMVGAVAILTI
+443 TVMVGTVAILTI
-455 ILGLIPEP
+455 ILGLLPES
-463 ILIQGMIRIGLIMAM
+463 ILIQGMIGMGLIMVM

-489 AEHLAEVDEKKIKD
+489 AEHLAEVDEKKIKE
-503 LTDLMT
+503 LTNLMT
-509 VITVMVTIISV
+509 TITVMVAVISV
-520 LVVILGYI
+520 LVIILGYI
-528 PIENL
+528 PLENL

-546 PKIMIALFKDIQ
+546 SKIMIALFKGIQ

-586 TALIQ
+586 TALTQ

-616 AMALASMANVLLK
+616 AMELAVMANILMVAT
-629 LVPIGPA
+629 PFGPVA
-636 QAPVFVAALLGLAL
+636 TAALLGVALAVPIVVFLAL
-650 VMPLVIVIAATGILV
+650 AGILI
-665 TKMILLSG
+665 TKMISKG
-673 ASPEQVLQAA
+673 KHPEQVLQAA

-694 LVAITAILLASLAI
+694 LVATTAMLLASLAI
-708 PLFFAIG
+708 PLFFAVG
-715 LALFALGSIVSFMK
+715 LALFALGSIVAFMK
-729 GVAVVMQAMSELPPL
+729 GVSVVMQVMSTIPPL
-744 DVSPIAETAE
+744 DVSPIAETAD
-754 QIVKLLAAV
+754 QLVNLVAAT

-769 MITLAGF
+769 MVELAGF
-776 AVVLLVTTFF
+776 AVVLLVTTFL
-786 AKLAL
+786 ARMAL
-791 LTTFSFIASISLG
+791 LTTFSFIAGISLG
-804 MFTLNYTLQALNFEA
+804 MFALNYTLQALNFEA

-861 DISRFRSIIKGVSSI
+861 DISRFRSIIKGISSI

-894 KLANTSDGLSQV
+894 KLASTSDGLSQV

-944 IKTPEAPKEKK
+944 IKAPEAPKEKK

-984 MDGLNT
+984 MEGLNT
-990 TMTNIKLNL
+990 TMIDIKRNL
-999 DGIKA
+999 EGIKA
-1004 STALR
+1004 STELR

>member
-43 NKVNPSLNAIKDGVV
+43 NKVNPNLNAIKDGVV

-68 LIVEELNGLGSFLKE
+68 LIVEELNGLGDFLKE

-94 VYQIQADPEGNA
+94 IYQIQADPEGNA

-113 AISEGDEEER
+113 AISEDDEEER
-123 KNNAIIDTGDINVS
+123 KNNAIIDTGDINVN
-137 TSTVSD
+137 TSTVGD

-178 LQQIQMSTNNQV
+178 LQQIQMATNNQV

-197 REKAQPKEDDSGK
+197 KEKAQPKEDDSGK

-224 PLESVATGIMMLSI
+224 PLESVATGIMMLAI
-238 SFIALS
+238 SFVALS

-253 LMFATLCGS
+253 LTFAALCGS

-297 FGILE
+297 LGILE
-302 SFAKMVFLM
+302 NFAKMVFLM
-311 AVTYTLMS
+311 ALTYTLMS

-345 SIFAM
+345 SIFTM

-370 MLVNSVAKLVLLVVT
+370 TLINSVAKLVLLVVT

-397 LPGLGKALLIFL
+397 LPGLDKALLIFL
-409 LVAGMTVGII
+409 LVSGMTVGII
-419 ALTAKIKEAD
+419 ALAAKIKEAD

-443 TIMVGAVAILTI
+443 TIMVGVVAILTI

-463 ILIQGMIRIGLIMAM
+463 ILIQGMIGMGLIMVM

-489 AEHLAEVDEKKIKD
+489 AEHLAEVDEKKIKE
-503 LTDLMT
+503 LTNLMT
-509 VITVMVTIISV
+509 IITVMVAVISV
-520 LVVILGYI
+520 LVIILGYI
-528 PIENL
+528 PLENL

-546 PKIMIALFKDIQ
+546 SKIMIALFKDIQ

-591 DPVKTIIACTAVLVM
+591 DPIKTIIACTAVLVM

-616 AMALASMANVLLK
+616 AMELAVMAIILMVAT
-629 LVPIGPA
+629 PSG
-636 QAPVFVAALLGLAL
+636 PVFAAALLGVALA
-650 VMPLVIVIAATGILV
+650 VPIVVSLAYVAGILI
-665 TKMILLSG
+665 TKMKIG
-673 ASPEQVLQAA
+673 KHPEQVLQAA

-694 LVAITAILLASLAI
+694 LVATTAMLLASLAI
-708 PLFFAIG
+708 PLFFAVG
-715 LALFALGSIVSFMK
+715 LALFALGSIVAFMK
-729 GVAVVMQAMSELPPL
+729 GVSVVMQVMSTMPPL
-744 DVSPIAETAE
+744 DVSPIAETAD
-754 QIVKLLAAV
+754 QLVNLVAAT

-769 MITLAGF
+769 MVELAGF
-776 AVVLLVTTFF
+776 AVLLLVTTFF

-826 TMNDLVGIIANMS
+826 TMNDLVGIIANMN
-839 QASAAIAKYKSM
+839 QASDTIAKYKSM
-851 GFFAYLNVMA
+851 GFFAYLRVMA
-861 DISRFRSIIKGVSSI
+861 DIGRFRSIIKGISSI

-894 KLANTSDGLSQV
+894 KLASTSDGLSQV

-944 IKTPEAPKEKK
+944 IKAPEAPKEKK

-984 MDGLNT
+984 MEGLNT
-990 TMTNIKLNL
+990 TMIDIKRNL
-999 DGIKA
+999 EGIKA
-1004 STALR
+1004 STELR

>member
-137 TSTVSD
+137 TSTVGD

-168 LADIVKNLQP
+168 LADIIKNLQP

-197 REKAQPKEDDSGK
+197 REKAQPKEDDSDK

-238 SFIALS
+238 SFVALS

-253 LMFATLCGS
+253 LTFAALCGS

-297 FGILE
+297 LGILE

-319 FVSSILL
+319 FVSSVLL

-334 GIVLT
+334 GLVLT

-370 MLVNSVAKLVLLVVT
+370 TLINSVAKLVLLVVT
-385 TALVCELLWPII
+385 TAVVCELLWPII
-397 LPGLGKALLIFL
+397 LPGIGKALLIFL

-443 TIMVGAVAILTI
+443 TIMVGTVAILTI
-455 ILGLIPEP
+455 ILSLIPEP
-463 ILIQGMIRIGLIMAM
+463 ILIQGMIGMGLIMVM

-489 AEHLAEVDEKKIKD
+489 AEHLAEVDEKKIKE
-503 LTDLMT
+503 LTNLMT
-509 VITVMVTIISV
+509 IITVMVAVISV
-520 LVVILGYI
+520 LVIILGYI
-528 PIENL
+528 PIENI
-533 IQGMIMVTLIAML
+533 IQGIVSVTLIALL
-546 PKIMIALFKDIQ
+546 PRVMIQMFKDIP
-558 QDQVMQA
+558 QDEVAQA
-565 LKGVALA
+565 LVGVLAA

-578 LAGLAWLV
+578 VAGLAWLITNMMPDPTSTI
-586 TALIQ
+586 TAI
-591 DPVKTIIACTAVLVM
+591 TAVLTM
-606 AVAVAAIGFA
+606 AIAMYAIGQA
-616 AMALASMANVLLK
+616 ASALATMANVLLT
-629 LVPIGPA
+629 LVPPFGLPIFA
-636 QAPVFVAALLGLAL
+636 TALLGLAL
-650 VMPLVIVIAATGILV
+650 VMPLVIAIAATGILV
-665 TKMILLSG
+665 TQMILSSG
-673 ASPEQVLQAA
+673 ASPEQVLVSAI
-683 LATLALAAAFA
+683 ATLVLAAAFSMIATTA
-694 LVAITAILLASLAI
+694 LLLAAVAI

-729 GVAVVMQAMSELPPL
+729 GVAAVMQAMSELPPL

-776 AVVLLVTTFF
+776 AMVLLVTTFF

-791 LTTFSFIASISLG
+791 LTTFSFIAGISLG
-804 MFTLNYTLQALNFEA
+804 MFALNYTLQVLNFEA

-826 TMNDLVGIIANMS
+826 TMNGLVGIIANMS
-839 QASAAIAKYKSM
+839 QASATIANYKSM
-851 GFFAYLNVMA
+851 GLLAYLNVMA

-894 KLANTSDGLSQV
+894 KLASTSDGLSQV

-921 EVGDINIKHSVSN
+921 EIGDINIKHSVSN

-955 DDGNSKVVEGL
+955 DDGNSKVIESL
-966 LREMVQALGEL
+966 LREMVQSLGEL

-999 DGIKA
+999 DSIRA

>member
-13 NQAGVNLTEAMRAEA
+13 NQAGVNLTEAMRTEA

-137 TSTVSD
+137 TSTVGD

-156 GFAMLGNMFTVG
+156 GFAMLGNMFTMG

-197 REKAQPKEDDSGK
+197 REKAQPKEDDSDK

-238 SFIALS
+238 SFVALS

-253 LMFATLCGS
+253 LTFAALCGS

-297 FGILE
+297 LGILE

-311 AVTYTLMS
+311 ALTYTLMS

-370 MLVNSVAKLVLLVVT
+370 TLINSVAKLVLLVVT

-397 LPGLGKALLIFL
+397 LPGLDKALLIFL

-419 ALTAKIKEAD
+419 ALTAKIKEVD

-443 TIMVGAVAILTI
+443 TIMVGVVAILTI
-455 ILGLIPEP
+455 ILSLIPEP
-463 ILIQGMIRIGLIMAM
+463 ILIQGMIGMGLIMVM

-489 AEHLAEVDEKKIKD
+489 AEHLAEVDEKKIKE
-503 LTDLMT
+503 LTNLMT
-509 VITVMVTIISV
+509 VITVMVTVTSI
-520 LVVILGYI
+520 LVMILGHI
-528 PIENL
+528 PIENI
-533 IQGMIMVTLIAML
+533 IQGIVSVTLIALL
-546 PKIMIALFKDIQ
+546 PRVMIQMFKDIP
-558 QDQVMQA
+558 QDEVAQA
-565 LKGVALA
+565 LVGVLAA

-578 LAGLAWLV
+578 VAGLAWLITKMV
-586 TALIQ
+586 PDPTSTITAI
-591 DPVKTIIACTAVLVM
+591 TAVLTM
-606 AVAVAAIGFA
+606 AIAMYAIGQA
-616 AMALASMANVLLK
+616 ASALATMANVLLT
-629 LVPIGPA
+629 LVPPFGLPIFA
-636 QAPVFVAALLGLAL
+636 TALLGLAL
-650 VMPLVIVIAATGILV
+650 VMPLVIAIAATGILV
-665 TKMILLSG
+665 TQMILSSG
-673 ASPEQVLQAA
+673 ASPEQVLVSAI
-683 LATLALAAAFA
+683 ATLVLAAAFSMIATTA
-694 LVAITAILLASLAI
+694 LLLAAVAI

-776 AVVLLVTTFF
+776 AMVLLVTTFF

-804 MFTLNYTLQALNFEA
+804 MFTLNYALQALNFES

-839 QASAAIAKYKSM
+839 KASDTIAKYKSM
-851 GFFAYLNVMA
+851 GCSAYLRVMA
-861 DISRFRSIIKGVSSI
+861 DIGRFRSIIKGISSI
-876 GSNNE
+876 GSNTE

-906 ARALKEVAAATKELN
+906 ARALREVAAATKELN

-944 IKTPEAPKEKK
+944 IKAPEAPKEKK
-955 DDGNSKVVEGL
+955 DDGNSKVVESL

-984 MDGLNT
+984 MEGLNT
-990 TMTNIKLNL
+990 TMVDIKRNIE
-999 DGIKA
+999 GIKA
-1004 STALR
+1004 STELR

>member
-13 NQAGVNLTEAMRAEA
+13 NQAGVNLTEAIRAEA
-28 SNINSAISNNANTIA
+28 SKTNSAISNNANTIA

-68 LIVEELNGLGSFLKE
+68 LIVEELNGLGDFLKE

-113 AISEGDEEER
+113 AISEWDEEER
-123 KNNAIIDTGDINVS
+123 KNNAIIDTGDINVN
-137 TSTVSD
+137 TSTVGD

-156 GFAMLGNMFTVG
+156 GFAMLGNMFTMG

-197 REKAQPKEDDSGK
+197 KERAQPKEDDSDK

-224 PLESVATGIMMLSI
+224 PLESVATGIMMLAV
-238 SFIALS
+238 SFVALS

-253 LMFATLCGS
+253 LTFAALCGS

-319 FVSSILL
+319 FVSSVLL

-334 GIVLT
+334 GLVLT

-370 MLVNSVAKLVLLVVT
+370 TLINSVAKLVLLVVG
-385 TALVCELLWPII
+385 TAVVCELLWPII
-397 LPGLGKALLIFL
+397 LPGIGKALLIFL
-409 LVAGMTVGII
+409 LVAGMTVSII

-443 TIMVGAVAILTI
+443 TIMVGVVSLLTI

-463 ILIQGMIRIGLIMAM
+463 ILIQGMIGMGLIMAM

-489 AEHLAEVDEKKIKD
+489 AEHLAEVDEKKIKE
-503 LTDLMT
+503 LTNLMT
-509 VITVMVTIISV
+509 VITAMVTVTSI
-520 LVVILGYI
+520 LVMILGHI
-528 PIENL
+528 PIENI
-533 IQGMIMVTLIAML
+533 IQGIVSVTLIALL
-546 PKIMIALFKDIQ
+546 PRVMIQMFKDIP
-558 QDQVMQA
+558 QDEVAQA
-565 LKGVALA
+565 LVGVLAA

-578 LAGLAWLV
+578 VAGLAWLITNMMPDPTSTI
-586 TALIQ
+586 TAI
-591 DPVKTIIACTAVLVM
+591 TAVLTM
-606 AVAVAAIGFA
+606 AIAMYAIGQA
-616 AMALASMANVLLK
+616 ASALATMANVLLT
-629 LVPIGPA
+629 LVPPFGLPIFA
-636 QAPVFVAALLGLAL
+636 TALLGLAL
-650 VMPLVIVIAATGILV
+650 VMPLVIAIAATGILV
-665 TKMILLSG
+665 TQMILLSG
-673 ASPEQVLQAA
+673 ASPEQVLVSAM
-683 LATLALAAAFA
+683 ATLVLAAAFSMIATTA
-694 LVAITAILLASLAI
+694 LLLAAVAI
-708 PLFFAIG
+708 PLFFAID

-776 AVVLLVTTFF
+776 AMVLLVATSF
-786 AKLAL
+786 ARVAL
-791 LTTFSFIASISLG
+791 LTTFSFIAGISLG

-826 TMNDLVGIIANMS
+826 TMNGLVGIIANMS
-839 QASAAIAKYKSM
+839 QASATIANYKSM
-851 GFFAYLNVMA
+851 GLLAYLNVMA

-894 KLANTSDGLSQV
+894 KLASTSDGLSQV

-955 DDGNSKVVEGL
+955 DDGNSKVIESL
-966 LREMVQALGEL
+966 LREMVQSLGEL

-999 DGIKA
+999 DSIRA

>member
-43 NKVNPSLNAIKDGVV
+43 NKVNPNLNAIKDGVV

-68 LIVEELNGLGSFLKE
+68 LIVEELNGLGDFLKE

-94 VYQIQADPEGNA
+94 IYQIQADPEGNA

-113 AISEGDEEER
+113 AISEDDEEER
-123 KNNAIIDTGDINVS
+123 KNNAIIDTGDINVN
-137 TSTVSD
+137 TSTVGD

-178 LQQIQMSTNNQV
+178 LQQIQMATNNQV

-197 REKAQPKEDDSGK
+197 KEKAQPKEDDSGK

-224 PLESVATGIMMLSI
+224 PLESVATGIMMLAI
-238 SFIALS
+238 SFVALS

-253 LMFATLCGS
+253 LTFAALCGS

-311 AVTYTLMS
+311 ALTYTLMS
-319 FVSSILL
+319 FVSSTLL

-370 MLVNSVAKLVLLVVT
+370 TLVNSVAKLVLLVVT
-385 TALVCELLWPII
+385 TAVVCELLWPII
-397 LPGLGKALLIFL
+397 LPGIGKALLIFL
-409 LVAGMTVGII
+409 LVAGMTVSII

-443 TIMVGAVAILTI
+443 TVMVGTVAILTI
-455 ILGLIPEP
+455 ILGLLPES
-463 ILIQGMIRIGLIMAM
+463 ILIQGMIGMGLIIVM
-478 VNVTLWSVIKA
+478 VNITLWSVIKA
-489 AEHLAEVDEKKIKD
+489 AEHLAEVDEKKIKE
-503 LTDLMT
+503 LTNLMT
-509 VITVMVTIISV
+509 TITVMVAVISV
-520 LVVILGYI
+520 LVIILGYI
-528 PIENL
+528 PLKNL

-565 LKGVALA
+565 LKGVALV

-616 AMALASMANVLLK
+616 AMELAVMANILNVSTPL
-629 LVPIGPA
+629 G
-636 QAPVFVAALLGLAL
+636 PVFAAALLGVALAVPIVVSLAL
-650 VMPLVIVIAATGILV
+650 AGILI
-665 TKMILLSG
+665 TKMMIG
-673 ASPEQVLQAA
+673 MGTPPEQVLQAA

-694 LVAITAILLASLAI
+694 LVATTAILLASLAI
-708 PLFFAIG
+708 PLFFAVG
-715 LALFALGSIVSFMK
+715 LALFALGSIVAFMK
-729 GVAVVMQAMSELPPL
+729 GVSVVMQVMSTIPPL
-744 DVSPIAETAE
+744 DVSPIAETAD
-754 QIVKLLAAV
+754 QLVNLVSAT

-769 MITLAGF
+769 MVELAGF

-861 DISRFRSIIKGVSSI
+861 DISRFRSIIKGISSI

-984 MDGLNT
+984 MEGLNT
-990 TMTNIKLNL
+990 TMIDIKRNL
-999 DGIKA
+999 EGIKA
-1004 STALR
+1004 STELR

>member
-13 NQAGVNLTEAMRAEA
+13 NQAGVNLTEAMRAEV

-94 VYQIQADPEGNA
+94 VYQIQADPAGNA

-113 AISEGDEEER
+113 TISEGDEEER

-137 TSTVSD
+137 TSTVGD

-178 LQQIQMSTNNQV
+178 LQQIQMATNNQV

-197 REKAQPKEDDSGK
+197 KEKAQPKEDDSDK

-224 PLESVATGIMMLSI
+224 PLESVATGIMMLAV
-238 SFIALS
+238 SFVALS

-253 LMFATLCGS
+253 LTFAALCGS

-302 SFAKMVFLM
+302 NFAKMVFLM

-319 FVSSILL
+319 FVSSALL
-326 SNWPSLLV
+326 SNWPTLLV
-334 GIVLT
+334 GLVLT

-370 MLVNSVAKLVLLVVT
+370 TLINSVAKLVLLVVT
-385 TALVCELLWPII
+385 TAIVCELLWPII
-397 LPGLGKALLIFL
+397 LPGIGKALLIFL
-409 LVAGMTVGII
+409 LVAGMTVSII

-443 TIMVGAVAILTI
+443 TVMVGTVAILTI
-455 ILGLIPEP
+455 ILGLLPEP
-463 ILIQGMIRIGLIMAM
+463 ILIQGMIGIGLVMAM
-478 VNVTLWSVIKA
+478 VNITLWSVIKA
-489 AEHLAEVDEKKIKD
+489 AEHLAEVDEKKIKE
-503 LTDLMT
+503 LTNLMT
-509 VITVMVTIISV
+509 VITVMVAVISV
-520 LVVILGYI
+520 LVIILGYI
-528 PIENL
+528 PLENL

-616 AMALASMANVLLK
+616 AMELAVMANILMAAT
-629 LVPIGPA
+629 PFGT
-636 QAPVFVAALLGLAL
+636 VFAAALIGLAL
-650 VMPLVIVIAATGILV
+650 AIPIVVCLAGAGILI
-665 TKMILLSG
+665 TKMMTG
-673 ASPEQVLQAA
+673 PKTSPEQVLQAA
-683 LATLALAAAFA
+683 LATLALAAAFS

-708 PLFFAIG
+708 PLFFAVG
-715 LALFALGSIVSFMK
+715 LALFALSSIVDFMK
-729 GVAVVMQAMSELPPL
+729 GVSVVMQVMSVIPPL
-744 DVSPIAETAE
+744 DVSPITEAANQLVNLVTAT
-754 QIVKLLAAV
+754 A
-763 VLLVPP
+763 LLVPP
-769 MITLAGF
+769 MVTLAGF
-776 AVVLLVTTFF
+776 AVVLLVATSF
-786 AKLAL
+786 ARAAL
-791 LTTFSFIASISLG
+791 LTTFSFIAGISLG
-804 MFTLNYTLQALNFEA
+804 MFALNYTLQALNFEA

-894 KLANTSDGLSQV
+894 KLASTSDGLSQV

-944 IKTPEAPKEKK
+944 IKAPEAPKEKK
-955 DDGNSKVVEGL
+955 DDSNSKVVEGL

-984 MDGLNT
+984 MEGLNT
-990 TMTNIKLNL
+990 TMIDIKRDL

>member
-123 KNNAIIDTGDINVS
+123 KNNAIIDTGDINVN
-137 TSTVSD
+137 TSSVGD

-168 LADIVKNLQP
+168 LADIVKKLQP
-178 LQQIQMSTNNQV
+178 LQQIQMATNNQV

-197 REKAQPKEDDSGK
+197 KERAQPKEDDSGK

-215 RSFLQGLVG
+215 RSFLQDLVG
-224 PLESVATGIMMLSI
+224 PLESVATGIMMLAI
-238 SFIALS
+238 SFVALS

-253 LMFATLCGS
+253 LTFAALCGS

-319 FVSSILL
+319 FVSSVLL

-339 MGIMVG
+339 MGIMVS
-345 SIFAM
+345 SIFTM

-370 MLVNSVAKLVLLVVT
+370 TLVNSVAKLVLLVVT
-385 TALVCELLWPII
+385 TAIVCELLWPII
-397 LPGLGKALLIFL
+397 LPGLDKALLIFL

-455 ILGLIPEP
+455 ILGLLPES
-463 ILIQGMIRIGLIMAM
+463 ILIQGMIGIGLIIAM
-478 VNVTLWSVIKA
+478 VNLTLWNVIQTSQK
-489 AEHLAEVDEKKIKD
+489 LAEIDEKKIKD
-503 LTDLMT
+503 LTNLMI
-509 VITVMVTIISV
+509 VITAMVTVTSI
-520 LVVILGYI
+520 LVMILGHI
-528 PIENL
+528 PIENI
-533 IQGMIMVTLIAML
+533 IQGIVSVTLIALL
-546 PKIMIALFKDIQ
+546 PRVMIQMFKDIP
-558 QDQVMQA
+558 QDEVAQA
-565 LKGVALA
+565 LVGVLAA

-578 LAGLAWLV
+578 VAGLAWLITNMMPDPTSTI
-586 TALIQ
+586 TAI
-591 DPVKTIIACTAVLVM
+591 TAVLTM
-606 AVAVAAIGFA
+606 AIAMYAIGQA
-616 AMALASMANVLLK
+616 ASALATMANVLLT
-629 LVPIGPA
+629 LVPPFGLPIFA
-636 QAPVFVAALLGLAL
+636 TALLGLAL
-650 VMPLVIVIAATGILV
+650 VMPLVIAIAATGILV
-665 TKMILLSG
+665 TQMILSSG
-673 ASPEQVLQAA
+673 ASPEQVLVSAM
-683 LATLALAAAFA
+683 ATLVLAAAFSMIATTA
-694 LVAITAILLASLAI
+694 LLLAAVAI

-776 AVVLLVTTFF
+776 AVVLLVTTFL
-786 AKLAL
+786 AKMAL
-791 LTTFSFIASISLG
+791 LTTFSFIAGISLS
-804 MFTLNYTLQALNFEA
+804 MFTLNYTLQTLNFEA

-826 TMNDLVGIIANMS
+826 TMNDLVGIIANMN
-839 QASAAIAKYKSM
+839 QASTTIANYKSM
-851 GFFAYLNVMA
+851 GFFAYLRVMA
-861 DISRFRSIIKGVSSI
+861 DIGRFRSIIKGISSI

-906 ARALKEVAAATKELN
+906 ARALREVAAATKELN

-944 IKTPEAPKEKK
+944 IKAPEAPKEKK
-955 DDGNSKVVEGL
+955 DDGNSKVIESL

-977 RSSFAGS
+977 RGSFAGS
-984 MDGLNT
+984 MEGLNT
-990 TMTNIKLNL
+990 TMIDIKRNL
-999 DGIKA
+999 EGIKA
-1004 STALR
+1004 STELR

>member
-13 NQAGVNLTEAMRAEA
+13 NQAGVNLTEAMRTEA

-137 TSTVSD
+137 TSTVGD

-156 GFAMLGNMFTVG
+156 GFAMLGNMFTMG

-178 LQQIQMSTNNQV
+178 LQQIQMATNNQV

-197 REKAQPKEDDSGK
+197 KERAQPKEDDSDK

-238 SFIALS
+238 SFVALS

-319 FVSSILL
+319 FVSSVLL

-370 MLVNSVAKLVLLVVT
+370 TLINSVAKLVLLVVT

-397 LPGLGKALLIFL
+397 LPGIGKALLIFL

-443 TIMVGAVAILTI
+443 TIMVGVVSILTI
-455 ILGLIPEP
+455 ILGLMPEP
-463 ILIQGMIRIGLIMAM
+463 ILIQGMIGIGLVMAM
-478 VNVTLWSVIKA
+478 VNITLWSVIKA

-503 LTDLMT
+503 LTNLMA
-509 VITVMVTIISV
+509 VITVMVTVISV

-528 PIENL
+528 PIGNL

-546 PKIMIALFKDIQ
+546 PKVMVELFKDIQ

-606 AVAVAAIGFA
+606 ALAVAAIGFA
-616 AMALASMANVLLK
+616 AIALATMANILMQVTPIG
-629 LVPIGPA
+629 VPIFA
-636 QAPVFVAALLGLAL
+636 AALLGIAL
-650 VMPLVIVIAATGILV
+650 VMPLVIAIAATGILV
-665 TKMILLSG
+665 TQMILLSG
-673 ASPEQVLQAA
+673 APPEQVLVSAM
-683 LATLALAAAFA
+683 ATLVLAAAFSMIATTA
-694 LVAITAILLASLAI
+694 LLLAAVAI

-769 MITLAGF
+769 MVTLAGF
-776 AVVLLVTTFF
+776 AVVLLVATSF
-786 AKLAL
+786 ARVAL
-791 LTTFSFIASISLG
+791 LTTFSFIAGISLG
-804 MFTLNYTLQALNFEA
+804 MFALNYTLQVLNFEA

-826 TMNDLVGIIANMS
+826 TMSDLVGIIANMN
-839 QASAAIAKYKSM
+839 QASAAIAEYKSM
-851 GFFAYLNVMA
+851 GLLAYLNVMA

-955 DDGNSKVVEGL
+955 DDGNSKVIESL
-966 LREMVQALGEL
+966 LREMVQSLGEL

-990 TMTNIKLNL
+990 TMSNIKLDL
-999 DGIKA
+999 DSIKA
-1004 STALR
+1004 STDLR

>member
-13 NQAGVNLTEAMRAEA
+13 NQAGVNLTEAIRAEA

-43 NKVNPSLNAIKDGVV
+43 NRVNPSLNAIKDGVV

-123 KNNAIIDTGDINVS
+123 KNNAIIDTGDINVN
-137 TSTVSD
+137 TSTVGD

-156 GFAMLGNMFTVG
+156 GFAMLGNMFTMG

-197 REKAQPKEDDSGK
+197 KERAQPKEDDSDK

-215 RSFLQGLVG
+215 RSFLQDLVG
-224 PLESVATGIMMLSI
+224 PLESVATGIMMLAI
-238 SFIALS
+238 SFVALS

-253 LMFATLCGS
+253 LTFAALCGS

-302 SFAKMVFLM
+302 NFAKMVFLM

-319 FVSSILL
+319 FVSSVFL

-334 GIVLT
+334 GLVLT

-370 MLVNSVAKLVLLVVT
+370 TLINSIAKLVLLVVT
-385 TALVCELLWPII
+385 TAVVCELLWPII
-397 LPGLGKALLIFL
+397 FPGIGKALLIFL
-409 LVAGMTVGII
+409 LVAGMTVSII

-436 SKLMMQI
+436 SKLMTQI
-443 TIMVGAVAILTI
+443 TIMVGVVSILTI

-463 ILIQGMIRIGLIMAM
+463 ILTQGMIGMVLVMAM
-478 VNVTLWSVIKA
+478 VNITLWSVIKA
-489 AEHLAEVDEKKIKD
+489 VEHLAEVDENKIKE
-503 LTDLMT
+503 LTNLMT
-509 VITVMVTIISV
+509 IITVMVAVISV

-528 PIENL
+528 PIGNL

-616 AMALASMANVLLK
+616 AMELAVMANILMSATTF
-629 LVPIGPA
+629 G
-636 QAPVFVAALLGLAL
+636 PVFAAALLGIVLA
-650 VMPLVIVIAATGILV
+650 VPIVVSLAGAGILI
-665 TKMILLSG
+665 TKWMIG
-673 ASPEQVLQAA
+673 KGTPPEQVLQAA

-694 LVAITAILLASLAI
+694 VISVTAVMLAGLAI
-708 PLFFAIG
+708 PLAFAVG
-715 LALFALGSIVSFMK
+715 LALFALVSIVTFIK
-729 GVAVVMQAMSELPPL
+729 GVSVVMQVMSAMPPL
-744 DVSPIAETAE
+744 DVSPITEAANQLVNLVTAT
-754 QIVKLLAAV
+754 A
-763 VLLVPP
+763 LLVPP
-769 MITLAGF
+769 MVTLAGF
-776 AVVLLVTTFF
+776 AVVLLVATSF
-786 AKLAL
+786 ARLAM
-791 LTTFSFIASISLG
+791 LTTFSFIAGISLG
-804 MFTLNYTLQALNFEA
+804 MFALNYTLQVLNFEA
-819 VSESIGN
+819 VSEGIGN

-839 QASAAIAKYKSM
+839 QASATIANYKSM
-851 GFFAYLNVMA
+851 GLLAYLNVMA

-894 KLANTSDGLSQV
+894 KLASTSDGLSQV

-955 DDGNSKVVEGL
+955 DDGNSKVIESL
-966 LREMVQALGEL
+966 LREMVQSLGEL

-999 DGIKA
+999 DSIRA

>member
-113 AISEGDEEER
+113 AVSEGDEEER
-123 KNNAIIDTGDINVS
+123 KNNAIIDTGDINVN
-137 TSTVSD
+137 TSTVGD

-178 LQQIQMSTNNQV
+178 LQQIQMATNNQV

-197 REKAQPKEDDSGK
+197 KEKAQPKEDDSGK

-224 PLESVATGIMMLSI
+224 PLESVATGIMMLAI
-238 SFIALS
+238 SFVALS

-253 LMFATLCGS
+253 LTFAALCGS

-311 AVTYTLMS
+311 ALTYTLMS
-319 FVSSILL
+319 FVSSTLL

-334 GIVLT
+334 GLVLT

-370 MLVNSVAKLVLLVVT
+370 TLVNSVAKLVLLVVT
-385 TALVCELLWPII
+385 TAIVCELLWPII
-397 LPGLGKALLIFL
+397 LPGLDKALLIFL
-409 LVAGMTVGII
+409 LVSGMTVGII

-443 TIMVGAVAILTI
+443 TIMVGVVAILTI

-463 ILIQGMIRIGLIMAM
+463 ILIQGMVGMGLIMVM

-489 AEHLAEVDEKKIKD
+489 AEHLAEVDEKKIKE
-503 LTDLMT
+503 LTNLMT
-509 VITVMVTIISV
+509 TITVMVAVISV
-520 LVVILGYI
+520 LVIILGYI
-528 PIENL
+528 PLENL

-546 PKIMIALFKDIQ
+546 SKIMIALFKDIQ

-565 LKGVALA
+565 LEGVALA

-616 AMALASMANVLLK
+616 AMELAVMANILMAAT
-629 LVPIGPA
+629 PSG
-636 QAPVFVAALLGLAL
+636 PVFAAALLGVALAVPIVVSLAL
-650 VMPLVIVIAATGILV
+650 AAGILI
-665 TKMILLSG
+665 TKMMIG
-673 ASPEQVLQAA
+673 KHPERVLQAA

-694 LVAITAILLASLAI
+694 LVATTAMLLASLAI
-708 PLFFAIG
+708 PLFFAVG
-715 LALFALGSIVSFMK
+715 LALFALGSIVAFMK
-729 GVAVVMQAMSELPPL
+729 GVSVKMQVMSTMPPL
-744 DVSPIAETAE
+744 DVSPIAETAD
-754 QIVKLLAAV
+754 QLVNLVAAT

-769 MITLAGF
+769 MVELAGF
-776 AVVLLVTTFF
+776 AVVILVTTFF

-826 TMNDLVGIIANMS
+826 TMNDLVGIIANMN
-839 QASAAIAKYKSM
+839 QASDTIAKYKSM
-851 GFFAYLNVMA
+851 GFFAYLRVMA
-861 DISRFRSIIKGVSSI
+861 DIGRFRSIIKGISSI

-894 KLANTSDGLSQV
+894 KLASTSDGLSQV

-944 IKTPEAPKEKK
+944 IKAPEAPKEKK

-984 MDGLNT
+984 MEGLNT
-990 TMTNIKLNL
+990 TMIDIKRNL
-999 DGIKA
+999 EGIKA
-1004 STALR
+1004 STELR

>member
-43 NKVNPSLNAIKDGVV
+43 NKVNPNLNAIKDGVV

-68 LIVEELNGLGSFLKE
+68 LIVEELNGLGDFLKE

-94 VYQIQADPEGNA
+94 IYQIQADPEGNA

-123 KNNAIIDTGDINVS
+123 KNNAIIDTGDINVN
-137 TSTVSD
+137 TSTVGD

-178 LQQIQMSTNNQV
+178 LQQIQMATNNQV

-197 REKAQPKEDDSGK
+197 KEKAQPKEDDSGK

-224 PLESVATGIMMLSI
+224 PLESVATGIMMLAI
-238 SFIALS
+238 SFVALS

-253 LMFATLCGS
+253 LTFAALCGS

-311 AVTYTLMS
+311 ALTYTLMS
-319 FVSSILL
+319 FVSSVLL

-370 MLVNSVAKLVLLVVT
+370 TLINSVAKLVLLVVT

-397 LPGLGKALLIFL
+397 LPGLDKALLIFL
-409 LVAGMTVGII
+409 LVSGMTVGII

-443 TIMVGAVAILTI
+443 TVMVGTVAILTI
-455 ILGLIPEP
+455 ILGLLPES
-463 ILIQGMIRIGLIMAM
+463 ILIQGMIGMGLIMVM

-489 AEHLAEVDEKKIKD
+489 AEHLAEVDEKKIKE
-503 LTDLMT
+503 LTNLMT
-509 VITVMVTIISV
+509 TITVMVAVISV
-520 LVVILGYI
+520 LVIILGYI
-528 PIENL
+528 PLENL

-546 PKIMIALFKDIQ
+546 SKIMIALFKDIQ

-616 AMALASMANVLLK
+616 AMELAVMANILNVSTPL
-629 LVPIGPA
+629 G
-636 QAPVFVAALLGLAL
+636 PVFAAALLGIALAVPIVVLLAL
-650 VMPLVIVIAATGILV
+650 AGILI
-665 TKMILLSG
+665 TKMMG
-673 ASPEQVLQAA
+673 KGTPPEQVLQAA

-694 LVAITAILLASLAI
+694 LVATTAILLATVAI
-708 PLFFAIG
+708 PLSFAVG
-715 LALFALGSIVSFMK
+715 LALFALGSIVAFMK
-729 GVAVVMQAMSELPPL
+729 GVSVVMQVMSTMPPL
-744 DVSPIAETAE
+744 DVSPITETAD
-754 QIVKLLAAV
+754 QLVNLVAAT

-769 MITLAGF
+769 MVELAGF

-826 TMNDLVGIIANMS
+826 TMNDLVGIIANMN
-839 QASAAIAKYKSM
+839 QASDTIAKYKSM
-851 GFFAYLNVMA
+851 GFFAYLRVMA
-861 DISRFRSIIKGVSSI
+861 DIGRFRSIIKGISSI

-894 KLANTSDGLSQV
+894 KLASTSDGLSQV

-944 IKTPEAPKEKK
+944 IKAPEAPKEKK

-984 MDGLNT
+984 MEGLNT
-990 TMTNIKLNL
+990 TMIDIKRNL
-999 DGIKA
+999 EGIKA
-1004 STALR
+1004 STELR

>member
-68 LIVEELNGLGSFLKE
+68 LIVEELNGLGDFLKE

-123 KNNAIIDTGDINVS
+123 KNSAIIDTGDINVS
-137 TSTVSD
+137 TSTVGD

-178 LQQIQMSTNNQV
+178 LQQIQMATNNQV

-197 REKAQPKEDDSGK
+197 KERAQPKEDDSGK

-224 PLESVATGIMMLSI
+224 PLESVATGIMMLAV
-238 SFIALS
+238 SFVALS

-311 AVTYTLMS
+311 ALTYTLMS

-339 MGIMVG
+339 MGIMVS

-370 MLVNSVAKLVLLVVT
+370 TLINSIAKLVLLVVT
-385 TALVCELLWPII
+385 TAIVCELLWPII
-397 LPGLGKALLIFL
+397 LPGLNKALSIFL
-409 LVAGMTVGII
+409 LVTGMTVGII

-443 TIMVGAVAILTI
+443 TIMVGVVSILTI
-455 ILGLIPEP
+455 ILGLMPEP
-463 ILIQGMIRIGLIMAM
+463 ILIQGMVRIGLVMAM
-478 VNVTLWSVIKA
+478 VNITLWSVIKA
-489 AEHLAEVDEKKIKD
+489 AEHLAEVDEKKIED
-503 LTDLMT
+503 LTNLMI
-509 VITVMVTIISV
+509 VITVMVAVVSV
-520 LVVILGYI
+520 LVIVLGSM
-528 PIENL
+528 PIENI
-533 IQGMIMVTLIAML
+533 IQGIVSVTLIALL
-546 PKIMIALFKDIQ
+546 PRVMIQMFKSIPPDEVTQALF
-558 QDQVMQA
+558 
-565 LKGVALA
+565 GVLAA

-578 LAGLAWLV
+578 VAGLAWLITNMIPDPTSTI
-586 TALIQ
+586 TAI
-591 DPVKTIIACTAVLVM
+591 TAVLTM
-606 AVAVAAIGFA
+606 AIAMYAIGQA
-616 AMALASMANVLLK
+616 ASALAAMANVLMTAT
-629 LVPIGPA
+629 PFG
-636 QAPVFVAALLGLAL
+636 PVFAAALLGLAL

-665 TKMILLSG
+665 TKMIL
-673 ASPEQVLQAA
+673 ASEATPEQVLVSAM
-683 LATLALAAAFA
+683 ATLVLAAAFSMIATTA
-694 LVAITAILLASLAI
+694 LLLAAVAI
-708 PLFFAIG
+708 PLYFAIG

-769 MITLAGF
+769 MVTLAGF
-776 AVVLLVTTFF
+776 AVVLLVTTSF
-786 AKLAL
+786 ASVAL
-791 LTTFSFIASISLG
+791 LTTFSFITGISLS
-804 MFTLNYTLQALNFEA
+804 MFALNYTLQVLNFEA

-826 TMNDLVGIIANMS
+826 TMNDLVGILANMN
-839 QASAAIAKYKSM
+839 QASAAIANYKSM
-851 GFFAYLNVMA
+851 GLFAYLNVMA

-894 KLANTSDGLSQV
+894 KLASTSDGLSQV

-955 DDGNSKVVEGL
+955 DDGNSKVIESL
-966 LREMVQALGEL
+966 LREMVQSLGEL

-990 TMTNIKLNL
+990 TMVNIKLDL
-999 DGIKA
+999 DSIKA

>member
-43 NKVNPSLNAIKDGVV
+43 NKVNPNLNAIKDGVV

-68 LIVEELNGLGSFLKE
+68 LIVEELNGLGDFLKE

-94 VYQIQADPEGNA
+94 IYQIQADPEGNA

-123 KNNAIIDTGDINVS
+123 KNNAIIDTGDINVN
-137 TSTVSD
+137 TSTVGD

-178 LQQIQMSTNNQV
+178 LQQIQMATNNQV

-197 REKAQPKEDDSGK
+197 KEKAQPKEDDSGK

-224 PLESVATGIMMLSI
+224 PLESVATGIMMLAV
-238 SFIALS
+238 SFVALS

-253 LMFATLCGS
+253 LTFAALCGS

-311 AVTYTLMS
+311 ALTYTLMS
-319 FVSSILL
+319 FVSSTLL

-334 GIVLT
+334 GLVLT

-370 MLVNSVAKLVLLVVT
+370 TLVNSVAKLVLLVVT
-385 TALVCELLWPII
+385 TAIVCELLWPII
-397 LPGLGKALLIFL
+397 LPGLDKALLIFL
-409 LVAGMTVGII
+409 LVSGMTVGII

-443 TIMVGAVAILTI
+443 TIMVGVVAILTI

-463 ILIQGMIRIGLIMAM
+463 ILIQGMVGMGLIMVM

-489 AEHLAEVDEKKIKD
+489 AEHLAEVDEKKIKE
-503 LTDLMT
+503 LTNLMT
-509 VITVMVTIISV
+509 TITVMVAVISV
-520 LVVILGYI
+520 LVIILGYI
-528 PIENL
+528 PLENL

-546 PKIMIALFKDIQ
+546 SKIMIALFKDIQ

-565 LKGVALA
+565 LEGVALA

-616 AMALASMANVLLK
+616 AMELAVMANILMAAT
-629 LVPIGPA
+629 PFG
-636 QAPVFVAALLGLAL
+636 PVFAAALLGVALAVPIVVSLAL
-650 VMPLVIVIAATGILV
+650 AGILI
-665 TKMILLSG
+665 TKMMIG
-673 ASPEQVLQAA
+673 MGTPPEQVLQAA

-694 LVAITAILLASLAI
+694 LVATTAMLLASLAI
-708 PLFFAIG
+708 PLFFAVG
-715 LALFALGSIVSFMK
+715 LALFALGSIVAFMK
-729 GVAVVMQAMSELPPL
+729 GVSVVMQVMSTMPPL
-744 DVSPIAETAE
+744 DVSPIAETAD
-754 QIVKLLAAV
+754 QLVNLVAAT

-769 MITLAGF
+769 MVELAGF
-776 AVVLLVTTFF
+776 AVVLLVTTFL
-786 AKLAL
+786 ARMAL
-791 LTTFSFIASISLG
+791 LTTFSFIAGISLS

-826 TMNDLVGIIANMS
+826 TMNDLVGIIANMN
-839 QASAAIAKYKSM
+839 QASDTIAKYKSM
-851 GFFAYLNVMA
+851 GFFAYLRVMA
-861 DISRFRSIIKGVSSI
+861 DIGRFRSIIKGISSI

-894 KLANTSDGLSQV
+894 KLASTSDGLSQV

-944 IKTPEAPKEKK
+944 IKAPEAPKEKK

-984 MDGLNT
+984 MEGLNT
-990 TMTNIKLNL
+990 TMIDIKRNL
-999 DGIKA
+999 EGIKA
-1004 STALR
+1004 STELR

>member
-13 NQAGVNLTEAMRAEA
+13 NQAGVNLTEAIRTEA

-43 NKVNPSLNAIKDGVV
+43 NRVNPSLNAIKDGVV

-68 LIVEELNGLGSFLKE
+68 LIVEELNGLGGFLKE

-123 KNNAIIDTGDINVS
+123 KNNAIIDTGDINVN
-137 TSTVSD
+137 TSTVGD

-156 GFAMLGNMFTVG
+156 GFAMLGNMFTMG

-197 REKAQPKEDDSGK
+197 KERAQPKEDDSDK

-215 RSFLQGLVG
+215 RSFLQDLVG
-224 PLESVATGIMMLSI
+224 PLESVATGIMMLAI
-238 SFIALS
+238 SFVALS

-253 LMFATLCGS
+253 LTFAALCGS

-319 FVSSILL
+319 FVSSVLL

-334 GIVLT
+334 GLVLT

-370 MLVNSVAKLVLLVVT
+370 TLINSIAKLVLLVVT
-385 TALVCELLWPII
+385 TAIVCELLWPII
-397 LPGLGKALLIFL
+397 LPGIGKALLIFL
-409 LVAGMTVGII
+409 LVSGMTVSII
-419 ALTAKIKEAD
+419 ALAAKIKEAD

-443 TIMVGAVAILTI
+443 TIMVGVVSILTI

-463 ILIQGMIRIGLIMAM
+463 ILIQGMIGIGLVMAM
-478 VNVTLWSVIKA
+478 VNITLWSVIKA

-503 LTDLMT
+503 LTNLMT
-509 VITVMVTIISV
+509 VITVMVTVTSI
-520 LVVILGYI
+520 LVMILGHI
-528 PIENL
+528 PIENI
-533 IQGMIMVTLIAML
+533 IQGIVSVTLIALL
-546 PKIMIALFKDIQ
+546 PRVMIQMFKDIP
-558 QDQVMQA
+558 QDEVAQA
-565 LKGVALA
+565 LVGVLAA

-578 LAGLAWLV
+578 VAGLAWLITNMMPDPTSTI
-586 TALIQ
+586 TAI
-591 DPVKTIIACTAVLVM
+591 TAVLTM
-606 AVAVAAIGFA
+606 AIAMYAIGQA
-616 AMALASMANVLLK
+616 ASALATMANVLLK
-629 LVPIGPA
+629 KVPPFGLPIFA
-636 QAPVFVAALLGLAL
+636 TALLGLAL

-665 TKMILLSG
+665 TQMILLSG
-673 ASPEQVLQAA
+673 ASPEQVLVSAM
-683 LATLALAAAFA
+683 ATLVLAAAFSMIATTA
-694 LVAITAILLASLAI
+694 LLLAAVAI

-769 MITLAGF
+769 MVTLAGF
-776 AVVLLVTTFF
+776 AVVLLVATSF
-786 AKLAL
+786 ARAAL
-791 LTTFSFIASISLG
+791 FTTFSFIAGISLG

-826 TMNDLVGIIANMS
+826 TMNGLVGIIANMS
-839 QASAAIAKYKSM
+839 QASATIANYKSM
-851 GFFAYLNVMA
+851 GLLAYLNVMA

-955 DDGNSKVVEGL
+955 DDGNSKVIESL
-966 LREMVQALGEL
+966 LREMVQSLGEL

-999 DGIKA
+999 DSIRA

>member
-123 KNNAIIDTGDINVS
+123 KNNAIIDTGDINVN
-137 TSTVSD
+137 TSTVGD

-156 GFAMLGNMFTVG
+156 GFAMLGNMFTMG

-197 REKAQPKEDDSGK
+197 KERAQPKEDDSDK

-215 RSFLQGLVG
+215 RSFLQDLVG
-224 PLESVATGIMMLSI
+224 PLESVATGIMMLAI
-238 SFIALS
+238 SFVALS

-253 LMFATLCGS
+253 LTFAALCGS

-302 SFAKMVFLM
+302 NFAKMVFLM

-319 FVSSILL
+319 FVSSVFL

-334 GIVLT
+334 GLVLT

-370 MLVNSVAKLVLLVVT
+370 TLINSIAKLVLLVVT
-385 TALVCELLWPII
+385 TAVVCELLWPII
-397 LPGLGKALLIFL
+397 FPGIGKALLIFL
-409 LVAGMTVGII
+409 LVAGMTVSII

-443 TIMVGAVAILTI
+443 TIMVGVVSILTI

-463 ILIQGMIRIGLIMAM
+463 ILNQGMFRMGLIMVM

-489 AEHLAEVDEKKIKD
+489 AEHLAEVDEKKIKE
-503 LTDLMT
+503 LTNLMT
-509 VITVMVTIISV
+509 IITVMVTVISV

-528 PIENL
+528 PIENI
-533 IQGMIMVTLIAML
+533 IQGIVSVTLIALL
-546 PKIMIALFKDIQ
+546 PRVMIQVFKDIP
-558 QDQVMQA
+558 QDEVAQA
-565 LKGVALA
+565 LVGVLAA

-578 LAGLAWLV
+578 VAGLAWLI
-586 TALIQ
+586 TNMMP
-591 DPVKTIIACTAVLVM
+591 DPTSTIIAITAVLTM
-606 AVAVAAIGFA
+606 AIAMYAIGQA
-616 AMALASMANVLLK
+616 ASALATMADVLLTQ
-629 LVPIGPA
+629 VPPFGLPIFA
-636 QAPVFVAALLGLAL
+636 TALLGLAL
-650 VMPLVIVIAATGILV
+650 VMPLVIAIAATGILV
-665 TKMILLSG
+665 TQMILSSG
-673 ASPEQVLQAA
+673 ASPEQVLVSAM
-683 LATLALAAAFA
+683 ATLVLAAAFSMIATTA
-694 LVAITAILLASLAI
+694 LLLAAVAI

-776 AVVLLVTTFF
+776 AMVLLVTTFL

-791 LTTFSFIASISLG
+791 LTTFSFIAGISLS
-804 MFTLNYTLQALNFEA
+804 MFTLNYTLQTLNFEA

-826 TMNDLVGIIANMS
+826 TMNDLVGIIANMN
-839 QASAAIAKYKSM
+839 QASAAIANYKSM
-851 GFFAYLNVMA
+851 GLLAYLNVMA

-955 DDGNSKVVEGL
+955 DDGNSKVIESL

-977 RSSFAGS
+977 RGSFAGS
-984 MDGLNT
+984 MEGLNT
-990 TMTNIKLNL
+990 TMIDIKRNL
-999 DGIKA
+999 EGIKA
-1004 STALR
+1004 STELR

>member
-123 KNNAIIDTGDINVS
+123 KNNTIIDTGDINVN
-137 TSTVSD
+137 TSTVGD

-156 GFAMLGNMFTVG
+156 GFAMLGNMFTMG

-197 REKAQPKEDDSGK
+197 REKAQPKEDDSDK

-238 SFIALS
+238 SFVALS

-253 LMFATLCGS
+253 LTFAALCGS

-339 MGIMVG
+339 MGIMVS

-370 MLVNSVAKLVLLVVT
+370 TLINSVAKLVLLVVG

-397 LPGLGKALLIFL
+397 LPGLDKALLIFL

-443 TIMVGAVAILTI
+443 TIMVGVVSILTI
-455 ILGLIPEP
+455 ILGLMPEP
-463 ILIQGMIRIGLIMAM
+463 ILIQGMIGIGLVMAM
-478 VNVTLWSVIKA
+478 VNITLWSVIKA
-489 AEHLAEVDEKKIKD
+489 AEHLAEVDEKKIKE
-503 LTDLMT
+503 LTNLMAI
-509 VITVMVTIISV
+509 ITVMVAVISV
-520 LVVILGYI
+520 LVIILGYI
-528 PIENL
+528 PLENL

-616 AMALASMANVLLK
+616 AMELAVMANILMSATTF
-629 LVPIGPA
+629 G
-636 QAPVFVAALLGLAL
+636 PVFAAALLGVALAVPIVVSLAL
-650 VMPLVIVIAATGILV
+650 AGILI
-665 TKMILLSG
+665 TKMMTG
-673 ASPEQVLQAA
+673 MGTPPEQVLQAA

-694 LVAITAILLASLAI
+694 VISVTAVMLAGLAI
-708 PLFFAIG
+708 PLAFAVG
-715 LALFALGSIVSFMK
+715 LALFALVSIVTFIK
-729 GVAVVMQAMSELPPL
+729 GVSGVMQVMSVIPPL
-744 DVSPIAETAE
+744 DVSPITEAANQLVNLVTAT
-754 QIVKLLAAV
+754 A
-763 VLLVPP
+763 LLVPS
-769 MITLAGF
+769 MVTLAGF
-776 AVVLLVTTFF
+776 AVVLLVATSF
-786 AKLAL
+786 ARVAL
-791 LTTFSFIASISLG
+791 LTTFSFIAGISLG
-804 MFTLNYTLQALNFEA
+804 MFALNYTLQVLNFEA
-819 VSESIGN
+819 VSEGIGN
-826 TMNDLVGIIANMS
+826 TMNDLVGIIANMN
-839 QASAAIAKYKSM
+839 QASATIANYKSM
-851 GFFAYLNVMA
+851 GLLAYLNVMA

-876 GSNNE
+876 GSNTE

-906 ARALKEVAAATKELN
+906 ARALREVAAATKELN

-944 IKTPEAPKEKK
+944 IKAPEAPKEKK
-955 DDGNSKVVEGL
+955 DDGNSKVVESL

-984 MDGLNT
+984 MEGLNT
-990 TMTNIKLNL
+990 TMIDIKRNIE
-999 DGIKA
+999 GIKA
-1004 STALR
+1004 STELR

>member
-123 KNNAIIDTGDINVS
+123 KNNTIIDTGDINVS
-137 TSTVSD
+137 TSTVGD

-156 GFAMLGNMFTVG
+156 GFAMLGNMFTMG

-197 REKAQPKEDDSGK
+197 KERAQPKEDDSDK

-224 PLESVATGIMMLSI
+224 PLESVATGIMMLAV
-238 SFIALS
+238 SFVALS

-253 LMFATLCGS
+253 LTFAALCGS

-319 FVSSILL
+319 FVSSVLL

-334 GIVLT
+334 GLVLT
-339 MGIMVG
+339 MSIMVG

-370 MLVNSVAKLVLLVVT
+370 TLINSIAKLVLLVVT
-385 TALVCELLWPII
+385 TAIVCELLWPII
-397 LPGLGKALLIFL
+397 LPGIGKALLIFL
-409 LVAGMTVGII
+409 LVAGMTVSII

-429 PELVNAI
+429 PELVNAV

-443 TIMVGAVAILTI
+443 TIMVGVVSILTI

-463 ILIQGMIRIGLIMAM
+463 ILIQGMIRIGLVMAM
-478 VNVTLWSVIKA
+478 VNITLWSVIKA
-489 AEHLAEVDEKKIKD
+489 AEHLAEVDEKKIKE
-503 LTDLMT
+503 LTNLMT
-509 VITVMVTIISV
+509 VITVMVTVISV

-528 PIENL
+528 PIGNL

-616 AMALASMANVLLK
+616 AMELAVMANILMAAT
-629 LVPIGPA
+629 PSG
-636 QAPVFVAALLGLAL
+636 PVFAAALLGLVLAVPIVVAL
-650 VMPLVIVIAATGILV
+650 AYAGILI
-665 TKMILLSG
+665 TKRMLG
-673 ASPEQVLQAA
+673 RGTPPEQVLQAA
-683 LATLALAAAFA
+683 LTTLALAAAFTLIA
-694 LVAITAILLASLAI
+694 TTAILLASLAI
-708 PLFFAIG
+708 PLFFAVD
-715 LALFALGSIVSFMK
+715 LALFALSSIVAFMK
-729 GVAVVMQAMSELPPL
+729 GVSVVMQVMPVMPPL
-744 DVSPIAETAE
+744 DVSPITEAANQLVNLVTAT
-754 QIVKLLAAV
+754 A
-763 VLLVPP
+763 LLVPP
-769 MITLAGF
+769 MVTLAGF
-776 AVVLLVTTFF
+776 AVVLLVATSF
-786 AKLAL
+786 ARLAM
-791 LTTFSFIASISLG
+791 LTTFSFIAGISLG
-804 MFTLNYTLQALNFEA
+804 IFTLNYTLQALNFEA

-826 TMNDLVGIIANMS
+826 TMNGLVGIIANMS
-839 QASAAIAKYKSM
+839 QASATIANYKSM
-851 GFFAYLNVMA
+851 GLLAYLNVMA

-906 ARALKEVAAATKELN
+906 ARALKEVAAATRELN

-955 DDGNSKVVEGL
+955 DDGNSKVIESL
-966 LREMVQALGEL
+966 LREMVQSLGEL

-999 DGIKA
+999 DSIRA

>member
-13 NQAGVNLTEAMRAEA
+13 NQAGVNLTEAMRTEA

-68 LIVEELNGLGSFLKE
+68 LIVEELNGLGDFLKE

-123 KNNAIIDTGDINVS
+123 KNSAIIDTGDINVS
-137 TSTVSD
+137 TSTVGD

-178 LQQIQMSTNNQV
+178 LQQIQMATNNQV

-197 REKAQPKEDDSGK
+197 KERAQPKEDDSGK

-224 PLESVATGIMMLSI
+224 PLESVATGIMMLAV
-238 SFIALS
+238 SFVALS

-311 AVTYTLMS
+311 ALTYTLMS

-339 MGIMVG
+339 MGIMVS

-370 MLVNSVAKLVLLVVT
+370 TLINSIAKLVLLVVT
-385 TALVCELLWPII
+385 TAIVCELLWPII
-397 LPGLGKALLIFL
+397 LPGLNNALLIFL

-443 TIMVGAVAILTI
+443 TIMVGVVSILTI
-455 ILGLIPEP
+455 ILGLMPEP
-463 ILIQGMIRIGLIMAM
+463 ILIQGMVRIGLVMAM
-478 VNVTLWSVIKA
+478 VNITLWSVIKA
-489 AEHLAEVDEKKIKD
+489 AEHLAEVDEKKIED
-503 LTDLMT
+503 LTNLMI
-509 VITVMVTIISV
+509 VITVMVAVVSV
-520 LVVILGYI
+520 LVIVLGSM
-528 PIENL
+528 PIENI
-533 IQGMIMVTLIAML
+533 IQGIVSVTLIALL
-546 PKIMIALFKDIQ
+546 PRVMIQMFKSIPPDEVTQALF
-558 QDQVMQA
+558 
-565 LKGVALA
+565 GVLAA

-578 LAGLAWLV
+578 VAGLAWLITNMIPDPTSTI
-586 TALIQ
+586 TAI
-591 DPVKTIIACTAVLVM
+591 TAVLTM
-606 AVAVAAIGFA
+606 AIAMYAIGQA
-616 AMALASMANVLLK
+616 ASALAAMANVLMTAT
-629 LVPIGPA
+629 PFG
-636 QAPVFVAALLGLAL
+636 PVFAAALLGLAL

-665 TKMILLSG
+665 TKMIL
-673 ASPEQVLQAA
+673 ASEATPEQVLVSAM
-683 LATLALAAAFA
+683 ATLVLAAAFSMIATTA
-694 LVAITAILLASLAI
+694 LLLAAVAI
-708 PLFFAIG
+708 PLYFAIG

-744 DVSPIAETAE
+744 DVSPIAETVE

-769 MITLAGF
+769 MVTLAGF
-776 AVVLLVTTFF
+776 AVVLLVTTSF
-786 AKLAL
+786 ASVAL
-791 LTTFSFIASISLG
+791 LTTFSFIAGISLS
-804 MFTLNYTLQALNFEA
+804 MFALNYTLQVLNFEA

-826 TMNDLVGIIANMS
+826 TMNDLVGILANMN
-839 QASAAIAKYKSM
+839 QASAAIANYKSM
-851 GFFAYLNVMA
+851 GLFAYLNVMA

-894 KLANTSDGLSQV
+894 KLASTSDGLSQV

-955 DDGNSKVVEGL
+955 DDGNSKVIESL
-966 LREMVQALGEL
+966 LREMVQSLGEL
-977 RSSFAGS
+977 RSSFTGS

-990 TMTNIKLNL
+990 TMVNIKLDL
-999 DGIKA
+999 DSIKA

>member
-68 LIVEELNGLGSFLKE
+68 LIVEELNGLGDFLKE

-137 TSTVSD
+137 TSTVGD

-178 LQQIQMSTNNQV
+178 LQQIQMATNNQV

-238 SFIALS
+238 SFVALS

-253 LMFATLCGS
+253 LTFAALCGS

-288 KDKKQPGNI
+288 KDKNQPGNI

-339 MGIMVG
+339 MGIMVS

-370 MLVNSVAKLVLLVVT
+370 MLINSVAKLVLLVVT

-397 LPGLGKALLIFL
+397 LPGLDKALLIFL

-443 TIMVGAVAILTI
+443 TIMVGVVAILTT

-463 ILIQGMIRIGLIMAM
+463 ILTRGMIGMVLIMAM

-489 AEHLAEVDEKKIKD
+489 AEHLAEVDEKKIKE
-503 LTDLMT
+503 LTNLMT
-509 VITVMVTIISV
+509 VITVMVAVISV
-520 LVVILGYI
+520 LVIILGYI
-528 PIENL
+528 PLENL

-616 AMALASMANVLLK
+616 AMELAVMANILMSATTF
-629 LVPIGPA
+629 G
-636 QAPVFVAALLGLAL
+636 PVFVAALLGIALAVPIVVSLAL
-650 VMPLVIVIAATGILV
+650 AGISI
-665 TKMILLSG
+665 TKRMIG
-673 ASPEQVLQAA
+673 KGTPPEQVLQAA

-694 LVAITAILLASLAI
+694 VISVTAIMLAGLAI
-708 PLFFAIG
+708 PLFFAVG
-715 LALFALGSIVSFMK
+715 LALFALSSIVKFMK
-729 GVAVVMQAMSELPPL
+729 GVSVVMQVMLTMPPL
-744 DVSPIAETAE
+744 DVSPITEAANQLVNLVTAT
-754 QIVKLLAAV
+754 

-769 MITLAGF
+769 MVELAGF

-791 LTTFSFIASISLG
+791 LTTFSFIAGISLG

-826 TMNDLVGIIANMS
+826 TMNDLVGIIANMN
-839 QASAAIAKYKSM
+839 QASATIANYKSM
-851 GFFAYLNVMA
+851 GFFAYLRVMA
-861 DISRFRSIIKGVSSI
+861 DIGRFRSIIKGISSI
-876 GSNNE
+876 GSNTE

-906 ARALKEVAAATKELN
+906 ARALREVAAATKELN

-944 IKTPEAPKEKK
+944 IKAPEAPKEKK

-984 MDGLNT
+984 MEGLNT
-990 TMTNIKLNL
+990 TMVDIKRDL

>member
-13 NQAGVNLTEAMRAEA
+13 NQAGVNLTEAIRAEA
-28 SNINSAISNNANTIA
+28 SKTNSAISNNANTIA
-43 NKVNPSLNAIKDGVV
+43 NRVNPSLNAIKDGVV

-68 LIVEELNGLGSFLKE
+68 LIVEELNGLGDFLKE

-123 KNNAIIDTGDINVS
+123 KNNAIIDTGDINVN
-137 TSTVSD
+137 TSTVGD

-156 GFAMLGNMFTVG
+156 GFAMLGNMFTMG

-197 REKAQPKEDDSGK
+197 KERAQPKEDDSDK

-215 RSFLQGLVG
+215 RSFLQDLVG
-224 PLESVATGIMMLSI
+224 PLESVATGIMMLAI
-238 SFIALS
+238 SFVALS
-244 LVPLNAQAA
+244 LVPLNVQAA
-253 LMFATLCGS
+253 LTFAALCGS

-319 FVSSILL
+319 FVSSVLL

-334 GIVLT
+334 GLVLT

-370 MLVNSVAKLVLLVVT
+370 TLINSIAKLVLLVVG

-397 LPGLGKALLIFL
+397 LPGLDKALLIFL

-443 TIMVGAVAILTI
+443 TIMVGVVSILTI

-463 ILIQGMIRIGLIMAM
+463 ILTQGMIGMVLIMAM

-489 AEHLAEVDEKKIKD
+489 AEHLAEVDEKKIKE
-503 LTDLMT
+503 LTNLMT
-509 VITVMVTIISV
+509 IITVMVAVISV

-528 PIENL
+528 PIGNL

-565 LKGVALA
+565 LKGVALV

-606 AVAVAAIGFA
+606 AVAVATIGFA
-616 AMALASMANVLLK
+616 ATALAAMANILMVAT
-629 LVPIGPA
+629 PFG
-636 QAPVFVAALLGLAL
+636 PVFVAALLGVALAA
-650 VMPLVIVIAATGILV
+650 PIVVSLTRTGILI
-665 TKMILLSG
+665 TKMMSG
-673 ASPEQVLQAA
+673 TPPEQVLQAA

-694 LVAITAILLASLAI
+694 VISVTAVMLAGLAI
-708 PLFFAIG
+708 PLAFAVD
-715 LALFALGSIVSFMK
+715 LALFALVSIVTFIK
-729 GVAVVMQAMSELPPL
+729 GVSVVMQVMSVIPPL
-744 DVSPIAETAE
+744 DVSLITEAVNQLVNLVTAT
-754 QIVKLLAAV
+754 A
-763 VLLVPP
+763 LLVPP
-769 MITLAGF
+769 MVTLAGF
-776 AVVLLVTTFF
+776 AVVLLVATSF
-786 AKLAL
+786 ASVAL
-791 LTTFSFIASISLG
+791 LTTFSFIAGISLG
-804 MFTLNYTLQALNFEA
+804 MFTLNHTLQVLNFEA

-826 TMNDLVGIIANMS
+826 TMNDLVGIIANMN
-839 QASAAIAKYKSM
+839 QASAAIANYKSM
-851 GFFAYLNVMA
+851 GLLAYLNVMA

-955 DDGNSKVVEGL
+955 DDGNSKVIESL

-977 RSSFAGS
+977 RGSFAGS
-984 MDGLNT
+984 MEGLNT
-990 TMTNIKLNL
+990 TMIDIKRNL
-999 DGIKA
+999 EGIKA
-1004 STALR
+1004 STELR

>member
-43 NKVNPSLNAIKDGVV
+43 NKVNPNLNAIKDGVV

-68 LIVEELNGLGSFLKE
+68 LIVEELNGLGDFLKE

-123 KNNAIIDTGDINVS
+123 KNNAIIDTGDINVN
-137 TSTVSD
+137 TSTVGD

-178 LQQIQMSTNNQV
+178 LQQIQMATNNQV

-197 REKAQPKEDDSGK
+197 KEKAQPKEDDSGK

-224 PLESVATGIMMLSI
+224 PLESVATGIMMLAV
-238 SFIALS
+238 SFVALS

-253 LMFATLCGS
+253 LTFAALCGS

-311 AVTYTLMS
+311 ALTYTLMS
-319 FVSSILL
+319 FVSSTLL

-334 GIVLT
+334 GLVLT

-370 MLVNSVAKLVLLVVT
+370 TLVNSVAKLVLLVVT

-397 LPGLGKALLIFL
+397 LPGLDKALLIFL
-409 LVAGMTVGII
+409 LVSGMTVGII

-443 TIMVGAVAILTI
+443 TVMVGVVAILTI

-463 ILIQGMIRIGLIMAM
+463 ILIQGMVGMGLIMVM

-489 AEHLAEVDEKKIKD
+489 AEHLAEVDEKKIKE
-503 LTDLMT
+503 LTNLMT
-509 VITVMVTIISV
+509 TITVMVAVISV
-520 LVVILGYI
+520 LVIILGYI
-528 PIENL
+528 PLENL

-546 PKIMIALFKDIQ
+546 SKIMIALFKDIP

-591 DPVKTIIACTAVLVM
+591 DPVKTIIACTDVLVT
-606 AVAVAAIGFA
+606 AVAVAAAIGFA
-616 AMALASMANVLLK
+616 AKVLAVMANILMVAT
-629 LVPIGPA
+629 PFG
-636 QAPVFVAALLGLAL
+636 PVFAAALLGVVLAVPIVVALAL
-650 VMPLVIVIAATGILV
+650 AGILL
-665 TKMILLSG
+665 TKMMKG
-673 ASPEQVLQAA
+673 THPEQVLQAA
-683 LATLALAAAFA
+683 QATLALAAAFA
-694 LVAITAILLASLAI
+694 SVATTAMLLALLAI
-708 PLFFAIG
+708 PLFFAVG
-715 LALFALGSIVSFMK
+715 LALFALDSIVSFMK
-729 GVAVVMQAMSELPPL
+729 GVSAVMQVMSTIPPL
-744 DVSPIAETAE
+744 DVSPITETAD
-754 QIVKLLAAV
+754 QLVNLVAAT

-769 MITLAGF
+769 MVELAGF

-826 TMNDLVGIIANMS
+826 TMNDLVGIIANMN
-839 QASAAIAKYKSM
+839 QASDTIAKYKSM

-861 DISRFRSIIKGVSSI
+861 DISRFRNIIKGISSI

-894 KLANTSDGLSQV
+894 KLASTSDGLSQV

-944 IKTPEAPKEKK
+944 IKAPEAPKEKK

-984 MDGLNT
+984 MEGLNT
-990 TMTNIKLNL
+990 TMIDIKRNL
-999 DGIKA
+999 EGIKA
-1004 STALR
+1004 STELR

>member
-43 NKVNPSLNAIKDGVV
+43 NKVNPNLNAIKDGVV

-68 LIVEELNGLGSFLKE
+68 LIVEELNGLGDFLKE

-94 VYQIQADPEGNA
+94 IYQIQADPEGNA

-123 KNNAIIDTGDINVS
+123 KNNAIIDTGDINVN
-137 TSTVSD
+137 TSTVGD

-178 LQQIQMSTNNQV
+178 LQQIQMATNNQV

-197 REKAQPKEDDSGK
+197 KEKAQPKEDDSGK

-224 PLESVATGIMMLSI
+224 PLESVATGIMMLAV
-238 SFIALS
+238 SFVALS

-253 LMFATLCGS
+253 LTFAALCGS

-311 AVTYTLMS
+311 ALTYTLMS
-319 FVSSILL
+319 FVSSTLL

-370 MLVNSVAKLVLLVVT
+370 TLINSVAKLVLLVVT
-385 TALVCELLWPII
+385 TAIVCELLWPII
-397 LPGLGKALLIFL
+397 LPGLDKALLIFL
-409 LVAGMTVGII
+409 LVSGMTVGII
-419 ALTAKIKEAD
+419 ALAAKIKEAD

-443 TIMVGAVAILTI
+443 TVMVGTVAILTI
-455 ILGLIPEP
+455 ILGLLPES
-463 ILIQGMIRIGLIMAM
+463 ILIQGMIGMGLIMVM

-489 AEHLAEVDEKKIKD
+489 AEHLAEVDEKKIKE
-503 LTDLMT
+503 LTNLMT
-509 VITVMVTIISV
+509 TITVMVAVISV
-520 LVVILGYI
+520 LVIILGYI
-528 PIENL
+528 PLENL

-546 PKIMIALFKDIQ
+546 SKIMIALFKDIQ

-616 AMALASMANVLLK
+616 AMELAVMANILNVSTPL
-629 LVPIGPA
+629 G
-636 QAPVFVAALLGLAL
+636 PVFAAALLGVALAVPIVVSLAL
-650 VMPLVIVIAATGILV
+650 AGILI
-665 TKMILLSG
+665 TKMMIG
-673 ASPEQVLQAA
+673 MGTPPEQVLQAA

-694 LVAITAILLASLAI
+694 LIATTAILLATVAI
-708 PLFFAIG
+708 PLSFAVG
-715 LALFALGSIVSFMK
+715 LALFALGSIVAFMK
-729 GVAVVMQAMSELPPL
+729 GVSVVMQVMSTIPPL
-744 DVSPIAETAE
+744 DVSPIAETAD
-754 QIVKLLAAV
+754 QLVNLVAAT

-769 MITLAGF
+769 MVELAGF

-826 TMNDLVGIIANMS
+826 TMNDLVGIIANMN
-839 QASAAIAKYKSM
+839 QASDTIAKYKSM

-861 DISRFRSIIKGVSSI
+861 DISRFRNIIKGISSI

-894 KLANTSDGLSQV
+894 KLASTSDGLSQV
-906 ARALKEVAAATKELN
+906 ARALREVAAATKELN
-921 EVGDINIKHSVSN
+921 DVGDINIKHSVSN

-944 IKTPEAPKEKK
+944 IKAPEAPKEKK

-984 MDGLNT
+984 MEGLNT
-990 TMTNIKLNL
+990 TMIDIKRNIE
-999 DGIKA
+999 GIKA
-1004 STALR
+1004 STELR